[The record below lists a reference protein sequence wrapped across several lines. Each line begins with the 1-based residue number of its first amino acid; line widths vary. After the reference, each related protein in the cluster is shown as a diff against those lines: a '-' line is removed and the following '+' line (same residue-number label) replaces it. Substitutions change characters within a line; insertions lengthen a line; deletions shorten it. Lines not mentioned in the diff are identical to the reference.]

1 MQTKGFFYALMLFAV
16 CFVSAQDVRADEPQP
31 LPRQGGGEAKDV
43 DICIYGSTPAGIMA
57 AYTAKM
63 KGKSVLLVSPT
74 KRLGGMTTGGL
85 GWTDIGDSTSHRR
98 IIKGFAREFYRR
110 IGQHYGMASPTF
122 YFEPKVALAT
132 FKGFLAEAG
141 LKDSIDIWYEW
152 RIVSAEKE
160 GNEVKSIT
168 LEAPSKTPSNSPL
181 QGENKDATTIG
192 TSPYKGEDGRGSGG
206 IERVSV
212 RARVFM
218 DCSYEGDLMARAGI
232 SYTVGREPASQYG
245 EPENGAQCLNKHQ
258 FCDGVD
264 PYVIPGDPSSGLLWG
279 IMPDPMPAKGTGDN
293 HIQAYN
299 YRLTLTK
306 TKPFRPVTAEVPDNY
321 DPQKYELLFR
331 WMAKK
336 GWSGYGDCIKW
347 TYMKDASGPN
357 SWNAYKTDNNN
368 NGAFSTDMIGY
379 SWDYPEAT
387 YEQRDS
393 IAKLHED
400 YTKGLLYILWTDPR
414 VPKNIHDEYNQWG
427 YPLDEYEDNENFTP
441 QLYIREARRMLGRM
455 VMTEDYCLKNK
466 VANDPIAWG
475 AYTMDSH
482 NCGRYVVNGQVK
494 NEGDVQRHLTK
505 GPYNISYRAVTPKE
519 SEARN
524 VLVPVCLSASHIAYG
539 SIRMEPVYMVLGETT
554 ALAAVQAIDE
564 HDGCVQRV
572 DPSRCIA
579 QLENG
584 LDIDVPA
591 PSPVEGNSMAVDITS
606 RVLANPSFEQSYTK
620 NTLPPTGWLELP
632 AGTTLQRSMNK
643 TARNKDGQQAY
654 VCKPAQNSTITTP
667 LHLYQQVPAEKL
679 GAGIY
684 KVSCRMWVEKDFY
697 GTACL
702 FAAPTPDLK
711 EEGSLGEDEA
721 LPKRGSGEGASVQ
734 YWTNE
739 PYYRNGTQ
747 GYDNLTYTDYRTT
760 FARHAGGFTAAQN
773 MQRMVVYVTL
783 QDGDGLMLG
792 IRTSSANQA
801 SDKNGAGYFMVD
813 DFHVEKVTQQPLSQ
827 DEFCDQVLVNYDF
840 EKNPKGVT
848 YDWNVKTTVNE
859 AGNGPILG
867 WQSNAWTDN
876 YGGVSDGTN
885 LEWKW
890 AGYVA
895 STSGVIP
902 NDFRLYQTIPAEKLT
917 PGIYEVN
924 ARMWQYQSKLGITR
938 LYGQTLPLKGGGGSC
953 SVQYYGVESKYPA
966 SVLTEGETATFA
978 GLSANT
984 TTGRV
989 NDMSLDI
996 EVGEGEDLEIGIKS
1010 GYGLES
1016 NKTAGANHGK
1026 FYVDLVRTWKV
1037 SDLPV
1042 AYDENSDENVIVP
1055 RAYNNKVILNKTFT
1069 NGEWQW
1075 VCLPFSLNQAD
1086 IETIFGK
1093 GTKVEFLEPLGY
1105 YGGVEE
1111 GQETSHESHPQYISS
1126 NVIEAGWP
1134 FRIRPT
1140 DALPSPIILE
1150 HVRVTRDSPVDE
1162 YTQDASYRI
1171 DGQHSYYSIVGT
1183 FQKTDEAPAFSAIL
1197 TYTDPTGIEEVKSE
1211 KIKVNNEGA
1220 SWYDLGGGRVPF
1232 PVKGGI
1238 YVTKGKSVLK

>member
-1 MQTKGFFYALMLFAV
+1 MARHSLTLLLSAVALLLSSGIQARPEESITPEEMLY
-16 CFVSAQDVRADEPQP
+16 
-31 LPRQGGGEAKDV
+31 
-43 DICIYGSTPAGIMA
+43 DICVYGSTPAGIMA
-57 AYTAKM
+57 AYTAKL

-74 KRLGGMTTGGL
+74 KRIGGLTAGGL

-132 FKGFLAEAG
+132 FKGFLSEVG
-141 LKDSIDIWYEW
+141 LKDTTDIWYQW

-168 LEAPSKTPSNSPL
+168 LE
-181 QGENKDATTIG
+181 DATNKETPQR
-192 TSPYKGEDGRGSGG
+192 T
-206 IERVSV
+206 V
-212 RARVFM
+212 RARIFM

-232 SYTVGREPASQYG
+232 TYTVGRESKNKYN

-264 PYVIPGDPSSGLLWG
+264 PYVVPGDPSSGLLWG
-279 IMPDPMPAKGTGDN
+279 IMSDPMPANGTGDN

-306 TKPFRPVTAEVPDNY
+306 TKPFRSITAQVPDNY
-321 DPQKYELLFR
+321 DPSKYELLFR
-331 WMAKK
+331 WMEKK
-336 GWSGYGDCIKW
+336 GWSGYGDCLKW
-347 TYMKDASGPN
+347 TYMKDSSGPN

-414 VPKNIHDEYNQWG
+414 VPKNIRDEYNLWG

-441 QLYIREARRMLGRM
+441 QLYIREARRMMGRM

-466 VANDPIAWG
+466 EANDPIAWG

-519 SEARN
+519 ADARN
-524 VLVPVCLSASHIAYG
+524 VIVPVCLSASHIAYG

-554 ALAAVQAIDE
+554 ALAAIQAIDE
-564 HDGCVQRV
+564 HDCCVQEV

-584 LDIDVPA
+584 LNIERCEELP
-591 PSPVEGNSMAVDITS
+591 EMMNSVSVDITS
-606 RVLANPSFEQSYTK
+606 RVLANPSFEESFTK
-620 NTLPPTGWLELP
+620 NTQPPTGWMESP
-632 AGTTLQRSMNK
+632 EGMTLQRSMNK
-643 TARNKDGQQAY
+643 TAKNKNGEQAY
-654 VCKPAQNSTITTP
+654 VCKPASGKTINKP
-667 LHLYQQVPAEKL
+667 LKLYQQIPAEKL

-702 FAAPTPDLK
+702 FADNQ
-711 EEGSLGEDEA
+711 
-721 LPKRGSGEGASVQ
+721 RGDNCNVQ
-734 YWTNE
+734 YWTTE
-739 PYYRNGTQ
+739 PYYRNGTS

-760 FARHAGGFTAAQN
+760 FARHAGGFNSSTAQN
-773 MQRMVVYVTL
+773 MQRMVVYITL
-783 QDGDGLMLG
+783 QDGDDLLLG
-792 IRTSSANQA
+792 IRTNSANQA
-801 SDKNGAGYFMVD
+801 SDKSGAGYFMVD
-813 DFHVEKVTQQPLSQ
+813 DFHIEKLAEMPISQ
-827 DEFCDQVLVNYDF
+827 DDFCDEVLTNYDF
-840 EKNPKGVT
+840 EKNPQGIS
-848 YDWNVKTTVNE
+848 YDWNLKTTINE
-859 AGNGPILG
+859 AGNGPIYG

-895 STSGVIP
+895 STNSAIP
-902 NDFRLYQTIPAEKLT
+902 NDFRLYQTIPAEKLE
-917 PGIYEVN
+917 PGIYQVS
-924 ARMWQYQSKLGITR
+924 ARMWQYASKLGITR
-938 LYGQTLPLKGGGGSC
+938 LYGQAGDKT
-953 SVQYYGVESKYPA
+953 SVQYYGVENKYPA
-966 SVLTEGETATFA
+966 SLLTEGETATFA

-989 NDMSLDI
+989 NDMSLDV
-996 EVGEGEDLEIGIKS
+996 EVGEGEDLEIGVKS
-1010 GYGLES
+1010 GYGAES
-1016 NKTAGANHGK
+1016 NNTAGANHGK
-1026 FYVDLVRTWKV
+1026 FYVDLVRAWKV

-1042 AYDENSDENVIVP
+1042 TFDENSNENEIVP
-1055 RAYNNKVILNKTFT
+1055 RAYNNKVVLNKTFV
-1069 NGEWQW
+1069 NGEWQF
-1075 VCLPFSLNQAD
+1075 VCFPFSLNAAD

-1093 GTKVEFLEPLGY
+1093 GTKTLSISPLKGEDLEG
-1105 YGGVEE
+1105 
-1111 GQETSHESHPQYISS
+1111 S
-1126 NVIEAGWP
+1126 IEAGLP
-1134 FRIRPT
+1134 YRICPT
-1140 DALPSPIILE
+1140 DALASPIILE
-1150 HVRVTRDSPVDE
+1150 HVSIST
-1162 YTQDASYRI
+1162 DAPQTI
-1171 DGQHSYYSIVGT
+1171 TTDDNIIIGT
-1183 FQKTDEAPAFSAIL
+1183 FQRTNDAPAFSAII
-1197 TYTDPTGIEEVKSE
+1197 TDNPNSLKDLKDSNDLKDPKDTWYNLSGQPATLPLKGIGGS
-1211 KIKVNNEGA
+1211 GA
-1220 SWYDLGGGRVPF
+1220 IL
-1232 PVKGGI
+1232 
-1238 YVTKGKSVLK
+1238 VTKGLKMQR

>member
-1 MQTKGFFYALMLFAV
+1 MKHYSLTLLLAAAMMLLAMSIQARPEETIPNEGTV
-16 CFVSAQDVRADEPQP
+16 Y
-31 LPRQGGGEAKDV
+31 
-43 DICIYGSTPAGIMA
+43 DICVYGSTPAGIMA
-57 AYTAKM
+57 AYTAKL

-74 KRLGGMTTGGL
+74 KRIGGMTAGGL

-132 FKGFLAEAG
+132 FRGFLDEAG
-141 LKDSIDIWYEW
+141 LKDTTDIWYEW

-160 GNEVKSIT
+160 GNEVKSIS
-168 LEAPSKTPSNSPL
+168 LSPVL
-181 QGENKDATTIG
+181 
-192 TSPYKGEDGRGSGG
+192 PKGEGVRT
-206 IERVSV
+206 V
-212 RARVFM
+212 RARIFI

-232 SYTVGREPASQYG
+232 TYTVGRESKNKYN

-279 IMPDPMPAKGTGDN
+279 IMSDPMPANGTGDN

-306 TKPFRPVTAEVPDNY
+306 TKPFRAIPSKVPDNY
-321 DPQKYELLFR
+321 DPSKYELLFR
-331 WMAKK
+331 WMEKK
-336 GWSGYGDCIKW
+336 GWSGYGDCLKW
-347 TYMKDASGPN
+347 TYMKDSSGPN

-400 YTKGLLYILWTDPR
+400 YTKGLLYILWTDER
-414 VPKNIHDEYNQWG
+414 VPKSIRDEFNLWG

-441 QLYIREARRMLGRM
+441 QLYIREARRMIGRM

-466 VANDPIAWG
+466 EANDPIAWG

-482 NCGRYVVNGQVK
+482 NCGRYVVNGMVK

-519 SEARN
+519 SEAKN
-524 VLVPVCLSASHIAYG
+524 VIVPVCLSASHIAYG

-554 ALAAVQAIDE
+554 ALAAIQAIDE
-564 HDGCVQRV
+564 HDCCVQDV
-572 DPSRCIA
+572 DASRCIA

-584 LDIDVPA
+584 LNIDT
-591 PSPVEGNSMAVDITS
+591 PSPDPSPEEERNSVAVDITS
-606 RVLANPSFEQSYTK
+606 RVLTNPSFEESFTK
-620 NTLPPTGWLELP
+620 NTQPPTGWLESP
-632 AGTTLQRSMNK
+632 AGMTLQRSMNK
-643 TARNKDGQQAY
+643 TAKNKDGQQAY
-654 VCKPAQNSTITTP
+654 VCKPASGKTINTP
-667 LHLYQQVPAEKL
+667 LKLHQQIPTEKL

-684 KVSCRMWVEKDFY
+684 KVSCRMWIEKDFY

-702 FAAPTPDLK
+702 FA
-711 EEGSLGEDEA
+711 ESL
-721 LPKRGSGEGASVQ
+721 PSSGGTGKGACNVQ
-734 YWTNE
+734 YWTTE
-739 PYYRNGTQ
+739 PYYRNGTS
-747 GYDNLTYTDYRTT
+747 GYDNITYTDYRTT
-760 FARHAGGFTAAQN
+760 FARHAGGFNSSTAQN
-773 MQRMVVYVTL
+773 MQRMVVYITL
-783 QDGDGLMLG
+783 QDGDDLMLG
-792 IRTSSANQA
+792 IRTNSANQG

-813 DFHVEKVTQQPLSQ
+813 DFHVEKLTEMPVSQ
-827 DEFCDQVLVNYDF
+827 DDFCDEVLTNYDF
-840 EKNPKGVT
+840 EKNPQGIT
-848 YDWNVKTTVNE
+848 YDWNLKTTINE
-859 AGNGPILG
+859 AGNGPIYG

-895 STSGVIP
+895 STSSTIP

-917 PGIYEVN
+917 PGVYEVN
-924 ARMWQYQSKLGITR
+924 ARMWQHASKLGITR
-938 LYGQTLPLKGGGGSC
+938 LYGQALPSSGGTGKGAC
-953 SVQYYGVESKYPA
+953 VQYYGVESKYSA
-966 SVLTEGETATFA
+966 DVLTDGETATFA

-989 NDMSLDI
+989 NDMALDI
-996 EVGEGEDLEIGIKS
+996 EVGEDEDLEIGVKS

-1016 NKTAGANHGK
+1016 NNTAGANHGK
-1026 FYVDLVRTWKV
+1026 FYVDLVRAWKV

-1042 AYDENSDENVIVP
+1042 TYDENTSDNEIVP
-1055 RAYNNKVILNKTFT
+1055 HTYYNKVVLNKQFV
-1069 NGEWQW
+1069 NNEWQY
-1075 VCLPFSLNQAD
+1075 VCFPFSLNAAD

-1093 GTKVEFLEPLGY
+1093 GTKTLSVSPLKGEDLEQEVSPLKGDL
-1105 YGGVEE
+1105 E
-1111 GQETSHESHPQYISS
+1111 GSL
-1126 NVIEAGWP
+1126 EAGLP
-1134 FRIRPT
+1134 YLICPT
-1140 DALPSPIILE
+1140 DVLASPIVLE
-1150 HVRVTRDSPVDE
+1150 HVSITTDTPQ
-1162 YTQDASYRI
+1162 TIAA
-1171 DGQHSYYSIVGT
+1171 DGYLITGT
-1183 FQKTDEAPAFSAIL
+1183 FQKTDDTPAFSATI
-1197 TYTDPTGIEEVKSE
+1197 TEDPDAIKALPQGGSEEE
-1211 KIKVNNEGA
+1211 AI
-1220 SWYDLGGGRVPF
+1220 WYDLSGKKMVNGKWANG
-1232 PVKGGI
+1232 KSI
-1238 YVTKGKSVLK
+1238 LVTKGRKVHR

>member
-1 MQTKGFFYALMLFAV
+1 MKRQGFFCTFLLMAMCLMV
-16 CFVSAQDVRADEPQP
+16 IQDVRADEAQDTV
-31 LPRQGGGEAKDV
+31 KDV

-57 AYTAKM
+57 AYTAKL

-74 KRLGGMTTGGL
+74 KRIGGLTAGGL

-160 GNEVKSIT
+160 GNEVKSIR

-181 QGENKDATTIG
+181 LGENKDATTIG

-212 RARVFM
+212 RARIFM

-232 SYTVGREPASQYG
+232 TYTVGREAASKYG
-245 EPENGAQCLNKHQ
+245 EPENGVQCLNKHQ
-258 FCDGVD
+258 FVDGVD

-279 IMPDPMPAKGTGDN
+279 IMPEPMGNKGDGDN

-306 TKPFRPVTAEVPDNY
+306 TKPFRPITAQVPDNY
-321 DPQKYELLFR
+321 DPSKYELLFR

-336 GWSGYGDCIKW
+336 GWSGYGDCLKW
-347 TYMKDASGPN
+347 TYMKDSSGPN
-357 SWNAYKTDNNN
+357 SWNAMKTDNNN

-414 VPKNIHDEYNQWG
+414 VPQNIRDEFNLWG

-441 QLYIREARRMLGRM
+441 QLYIREARRMIGRM

-466 VANDPIAWG
+466 VADDPIAWG

-482 NCGRYVVNGQVK
+482 NCGRYVVNGMVK

-505 GPYNISYRAVTPKE
+505 GPYNISYRAVTPLE
-519 SEARN
+519 SEAKN
-524 VLVPVCLSASHIAYG
+524 VIVPVCLSASHIAYG

-564 HDGCVQRV
+564 HEGCVQRV

-584 LDIDVPA
+584 LDIDT
-591 PSPVEGNSMAVDITS
+591 PSSIPVEEMNSVAVDITS
-606 RVLANPSFEQSYTK
+606 RVLSNPSFEESFTK
-620 NTLPPTGWLELP
+620 NTLPPTGWQELP
-632 AGTTLQRSMNK
+632 EGMTLQRSMNK
-643 TARNKDGQQAY
+643 TAKNKDGQQAY
-654 VCKPAQNSTITTP
+654 VCKPASGSTIAKP
-667 LHLYQQVPAEKL
+667 LHLYQQIPAKKL

-702 FAAPTPDLK
+702 FADNQ
-711 EEGSLGEDEA
+711 
-721 LPKRGSGEGASVQ
+721 RGDNCNVQ

-739 PYYRNGTQ
+739 PYYRNGTS
-747 GYDNLTYTDYRTT
+747 GYDNITYTDYRTT

-773 MQRMVVYVTL
+773 MQRMEVYITL
-783 QDGDGLMLG
+783 QDGDDLLLG
-792 IRTSSANQA
+792 IRTNSANQG

-813 DFHVEKVTQQPLSQ
+813 DFHVEKVTEQPLSQ
-827 DEFCDQVLVNYDF
+827 DEFCDEVLTNYDF

-848 YDWNVKTTVNE
+848 YDWNLKTTINE

-924 ARMWQYQSKLGITR
+924 ARMWQYASKLGITR
-938 LYGQTLPLKGGGGSC
+938 LYGQAGDKC
-953 SVQYYGVESKYPA
+953 VVQYYGVESKYPA

-996 EVGEGEDLEIGIKS
+996 EVGEGEDLEIGVKS
-1010 GYGLES
+1010 GYGLEA

-1042 AYDENSDENVIVP
+1042 TFDENSSDNVIVP
-1055 RAYNNKVILNKTFT
+1055 RAYNNKVVLNKTFK
-1069 NGEWQW
+1069 NGEWQY
-1075 VCLPFSLNQAD
+1075 VCLPFSLNAND

-1093 GTKVEFLEPLGY
+1093 GTKTLSNSPLKGENSGELSENEASPLRGGLVGSGVPFL
-1105 YGGVEE
+1105 VC
-1111 GQETSHESHPQYISS
+1111 
-1126 NVIEAGWP
+1126 
-1134 FRIRPT
+1134 PT
-1140 DALPSPIILE
+1140 DVLPSPIILE
-1150 HVRVTRDSPVDE
+1150 NVRIETDTPQSLPLGGE
-1162 YTQDASYRI
+1162 GGGFIT
-1171 DGQHSYYSIVGT
+1171 GT
-1183 FQKTDEAPAFSAIL
+1183 FQRTGDVPAFSAIV
-1197 TYTDPTGIEEVKSE
+1197 TEDPDGIGEVKSE
-1211 KIKVNNEGA
+1211 KLEVNNEEA
-1220 SWYDLGGGRVPF
+1220 SWYDLGGSRVPF

-1238 YVTKGKSVLK
+1238 YVTKGRSVLK

>member
-1 MQTKGFFYALMLFAV
+1 MKTRGFLYSFLL
-16 CFVSAQDVRADEPQP
+16 SAACLISTLNVQAEEVTTTEK
-31 LPRQGGGEAKDV
+31 EV
-43 DICIYGSTPAGIMA
+43 DICIYGSSPAGIMA
-57 AYTAKM
+57 AYTAKL
-63 KGKSVLLVSPT
+63 KGKSVLLISTT
-74 KRLGGMTTGGL
+74 KRLGGLTTGGL
-85 GWTDIGDSTSHRR
+85 GWTDIGDSISHRR

-110 IGQHYGMASPTF
+110 IGQHYGMATPTF

-132 FKGFLAEAG
+132 FRGFLDEAG
-141 LKDSIDIWYEW
+141 IKDSTDIWYQW

-168 LEAPSKTPSNSPL
+168 LE
-181 QGENKDATTIG
+181 DATNPKVTPQR
-192 TSPYKGEDGRGSGG
+192 T
-206 IERVSV
+206 V
-212 RARVFM
+212 RAKIFM
-218 DCSYEGDLMARAGI
+218 DCGYEGDLMARAGI
-232 SYTVGREPASQYG
+232 TYTVGRESADKYG

-279 IMPDPMPAKGTGDN
+279 IMSEPMPAKGTGDN

-306 TKPFRPVTAEVPDNY
+306 NKPFRPITEKVPDNY
-321 DPQKYELLFR
+321 DPSKYELLFR
-331 WMAKK
+331 WMEKK

-347 TYMKDASGPN
+347 TYMKDSSGPN

-414 VPKNIHDEYNQWG
+414 VPQKIRDEYNLWG

-441 QLYIREARRMLGRM
+441 QLYIREARRMIGRM

-482 NCGRYVVNGQVK
+482 NCGRYVVNGMVK

-519 SEARN
+519 SDARN
-524 VLVPVCLSASHIAYG
+524 VIVPVCLSASHIAYG

-554 ALAAVQAIDE
+554 ALAAIQALDE

-572 DPSRCIA
+572 DPSRCVA

-584 LDIDVPA
+584 LSIERIDALPEVM
-591 PSPVEGNSMAVDITS
+591 NSVSVDITS
-606 RVLANPSFEQSYTK
+606 RVLTNPSFEENFTK
-620 NTLPPTGWLELP
+620 NTLPPTGWQESP

-643 TARNKDGQQAY
+643 TARNKDGLQAY
-654 VCKPAQNSTITTP
+654 VCKPATNSTITTP
-667 LHLYQQVPAEKL
+667 MRLYQQVPAEKL

-684 KVSCRMWVEKDFY
+684 KVSCRMWIEKDFY

-702 FAAPTPDLK
+702 FADNQ
-711 EEGSLGEDEA
+711 
-721 LPKRGSGEGASVQ
+721 RGDNCNVQ

-739 PYYRNGTQ
+739 PYYRNGTS
-747 GYDNLTYTDYRTT
+747 GYDNLTYTDYRTN
-760 FARHAGGFTAAQN
+760 FARHAGGFNSSTAQN
-773 MQRMVVYVTL
+773 MQRMVVYITL
-783 QDGDGLMLG
+783 QDGDDLLLG
-792 IRTSSANQA
+792 VRTSSANQA

-813 DFHVEKVTQQPLSQ
+813 DFHVEKVAEKPLSQ
-827 DEFCDQVLVNYDF
+827 DEFCNSVLTNYDF
-840 EKNPKGVT
+840 EKNPKGIT
-848 YDWNVKTTVNE
+848 YDWNVKTTINE
-859 AGNGPILG
+859 AANGPIYG
-867 WQSNAWTDN
+867 WQSSGWTDN
-876 YGGVSDGTN
+876 YGGVSDGSN

-890 AGYVA
+890 AAYVA
-895 STSGVIP
+895 SASDVIP
-902 NDFRLYQTIPAEKLT
+902 NDFRLYQTIPAEKLE

-924 ARMWQYQSKLGITR
+924 ARMWQYASKLGITR
-938 LYGQTLPLKGGGGSC
+938 LYGQAGNKC

-989 NDMSLDI
+989 NNMALDI
-996 EVGEGEDLEIGIKS
+996 EVGEGEDLEIGVKS
-1010 GYGLES
+1010 GYGAEA

-1026 FYVDLVRTWKV
+1026 FYVDLIRTWKV

-1042 AYDENSDENVIVP
+1042 AYDENASNNDIRP
-1055 RAYNNKVILNKTFT
+1055 RKYNNKVVLNKTFT
-1069 NGEWQW
+1069 NGEWQF
-1075 VCLPFSLNQAD
+1075 VCFPFSLNAAD

-1093 GTKVEFLEPLGY
+1093 GTIVEQMEVLEIDVKEYHASKSNTNEWGY
-1105 YGGVEE
+1105 DEHDGLYYRIV
-1111 GQETSHESHPQYISS
+1111 
-1126 NVIEAGWP
+1126 NKMEAGCP
-1134 FRIRPT
+1134 YLICPT
-1140 DALPSPIILE
+1140 DALASPITLE
-1150 HVRVTRDSPVDE
+1150 HVQITRDDPWE
-1162 YTQDASYRI
+1162 Y
-1171 DGQHSYYSIVGT
+1171 GQGYCYIKGT
-1183 FQKTDEAPAFSAIL
+1183 FQKTDEVPAFSAYIIDDPNGIKIIDNGQQ
-1197 TYTDPTGIEEVKSE
+1197 TTDNDAK
-1211 KIKVNNEGA
+1211 
-1220 SWYDLGGGRVPF
+1220 WYDLQGREMRNNKF
-1232 PVKGGI
+1232 QKGI
-1238 YVTKGKSVLK
+1238 YVTKGKAVRK

>member
-1 MQTKGFFYALMLFAV
+1 MKRQGLFCTFLLVAMCATV
-16 CFVSAQDVRADEPQP
+16 IQDVRADEV
-31 LPRQGGGEAKDV
+31 QGTVKDV

-57 AYTAKM
+57 AYTAKL

-74 KRLGGMTTGGL
+74 KRIGGLTAGGL

-152 RIVSAEKE
+152 RIESAEKE
-160 GNEVKSIT
+160 GNEVKSIS
-168 LEAPSKTPSNSPL
+168 LSPAL
-181 QGENKDATTIG
+181 PQGEGART
-192 TSPYKGEDGRGSGG
+192 
-206 IERVSV
+206 V
-212 RARVFM
+212 RARIFM

-232 SYTVGREPASQYG
+232 TYTVGREAASKYG
-245 EPENGAQCLNKHQ
+245 EPENGVQCLNKHQ
-258 FCDGVD
+258 FVDGVD

-279 IMPDPMPAKGTGDN
+279 IMPEPMGNKGDGDN

-306 TKPFRPVTAEVPDNY
+306 TKPFRSITAQVPDNY
-321 DPQKYELLFR
+321 DPSKYELLFR

-347 TYMKDASGPN
+347 TYMKDSSGPN
-357 SWNAYKTDNNN
+357 SWNAVKTDNNN

-414 VPKNIHDEYNQWG
+414 VPQNIRDEFNLWG

-441 QLYIREARRMLGRM
+441 QLYIREARRMIGRM

-466 VANDPIAWG
+466 VADDPIAWG

-482 NCGRYVVNGQVK
+482 NCGRYVVNGMVK

-505 GPYNISYRAVTPKE
+505 GPYNISYRAVTPLE
-519 SEARN
+519 SEAKN
-524 VLVPVCLSASHIAYG
+524 VIVPVCLSASHIAYG

-564 HDGCVQRV
+564 HNGCVQAV

-584 LDIDVPA
+584 LDIDTPSHA
-591 PSPVEGNSMAVDITS
+591 PGEVMNSVAVDITS
-606 RVLANPSFEQSYTK
+606 RVLSNPSFEESFTK
-620 NTLPPTGWLELP
+620 NTLPPTGWQELP
-632 AGTTLQRSMNK
+632 EGMTLQRSMNK
-643 TARNKDGQQAY
+643 TAKNKDGQQAY
-654 VCKPAQNSTITTP
+654 VCKPATNSTIAKP
-667 LHLYQQVPAEKL
+667 LHLYQRIPAEKL

-702 FAAPTPDLK
+702 FADNQ
-711 EEGSLGEDEA
+711 
-721 LPKRGSGEGASVQ
+721 RGDNCNVQ
-734 YWTNE
+734 YWTTE
-739 PYYRNGTQ
+739 PYYRNGTS
-747 GYDNLTYTDYRTT
+747 GYDNITYTDYRTT

-773 MQRMVVYVTL
+773 MQRMEVYITL
-783 QDGDGLMLG
+783 QDGDDLLLG
-792 IRTSSANQA
+792 IRTNSANQG

-813 DFHVEKVTQQPLSQ
+813 DFHVEKRPPLWGENETVNGQCSMVNGKCRW
-827 DEFCDQVLVNYDF
+827 DDFCDQVLTNYDF

-848 YDWNVKTTVNE
+848 YDWNLKTTINE

-924 ARMWQYQSKLGITR
+924 ARMWQYASKLGITR
-938 LYGQTLPLKGGGGSC
+938 LYGQAGDKC
-953 SVQYYGVESKYPA
+953 VVQYYGVEGKYPA

-996 EVGEGEDLEIGIKS
+996 EVGEGEDLEIGVKS
-1010 GYGLES
+1010 GYGLEA
-1016 NKTAGANHGK
+1016 NKTVGANHGK

-1042 AYDENSDENVIVP
+1042 TFDENASDNVIVP
-1055 RAYNNKVILNKTFT
+1055 RAYNNKVVLNKTFV
-1069 NGEWQW
+1069 NNEWQF
-1075 VCLPFSLNQAD
+1075 VCLPFSLNAAD

-1211 KIKVNNEGA
+1211 KLEVNNEEA
-1220 SWYDLGGGRVPF
+1220 SWYDLGGSRVPF
-1232 PVKGGI
+1232 PAKGGI
-1238 YVTKGKSVLK
+1238 YVTKGRSVLK

>member
-1 MQTKGFFYALMLFAV
+1 MARHSLILLLSAVALLMSSGIQAMPEESITPEETLY
-16 CFVSAQDVRADEPQP
+16 
-31 LPRQGGGEAKDV
+31 
-43 DICIYGSTPAGIMA
+43 DICVYGSTPAGIMA
-57 AYTAKM
+57 AYTAKL

-74 KRLGGMTTGGL
+74 KRIGGLTAGGL

-132 FKGFLAEAG
+132 FKGFLSEVG
-141 LKDSIDIWYEW
+141 LKDTTDIWYQW

-168 LEAPSKTPSNSPL
+168 LE
-181 QGENKDATTIG
+181 DATNKETPQR
-192 TSPYKGEDGRGSGG
+192 T
-206 IERVSV
+206 VC
-212 RARVFM
+212 ARIFM

-232 SYTVGREPASQYG
+232 TYTVGRESKNKYN

-264 PYVIPGDPSSGLLWG
+264 PYVVPGDPSSGLLWG
-279 IMPDPMPAKGTGDN
+279 IMSDPMPANGTGDN

-306 TKPFRPVTAEVPDNY
+306 TKPFRSITAQVPDNY
-321 DPQKYELLFR
+321 DPSKYELLFR
-331 WMAKK
+331 WMEKK
-336 GWSGYGDCIKW
+336 GWSGYGDCLKW
-347 TYMKDASGPN
+347 TYMKDSSGPN

-414 VPKNIHDEYNQWG
+414 VPKNIRDEYNLWG

-441 QLYIREARRMLGRM
+441 QLYIREARRMIGRM

-466 VANDPIAWG
+466 EANDPIAWG

-519 SEARN
+519 ADARN
-524 VLVPVCLSASHIAYG
+524 VIVPVCLSASHIAYG

-554 ALAAVQAIDE
+554 ALAAIQAIDE
-564 HDGCVQRV
+564 HDCCVQEV

-584 LDIDVPA
+584 LNIERCEELPEVM
-591 PSPVEGNSMAVDITS
+591 NSVSVDITS
-606 RVLANPSFEQSYTK
+606 RVLENPSFEESFTK
-620 NTLPPTGWLELP
+620 NTQPPTGWMESP
-632 AGTTLQRSMNK
+632 EGMTLQRSMNK
-643 TARNKDGQQAY
+643 TAKNKDGEQAY
-654 VCKPAQNSTITTP
+654 VCKPASGKTINKP
-667 LHLYQQVPAEKL
+667 LKLYQQIPAEKL

-702 FAAPTPDLK
+702 FADNQ
-711 EEGSLGEDEA
+711 
-721 LPKRGSGEGASVQ
+721 RGDNCNVQ
-734 YWTNE
+734 YWTTE
-739 PYYRNGTQ
+739 PYYRNGTS

-760 FARHAGGFTAAQN
+760 FARHAGGFNSSTAQN
-773 MQRMVVYVTL
+773 MQRMVVYITL
-783 QDGDGLMLG
+783 QDGDDLLLG
-792 IRTSSANQA
+792 IRTNSANQA
-801 SDKNGAGYFMVD
+801 SDKAGAGYFMVD
-813 DFHVEKVTQQPLSQ
+813 DFHIEKLAEMPISQ
-827 DEFCDQVLVNYDF
+827 DDFCDEVLTNYDF
-840 EKNPKGVT
+840 EKNPQGIS
-848 YDWNVKTTVNE
+848 YDWNLKTTINE
-859 AGNGPILG
+859 AGNGPIYG

-895 STSGVIP
+895 STNSSIP
-902 NDFRLYQTIPAEKLT
+902 NDFRLYQTIPAEKLE
-917 PGIYEVN
+917 PGIYQVS
-924 ARMWQYQSKLGITR
+924 ARMWQYASKLGITR
-938 LYGQTLPLKGGGGSC
+938 LYADPLTPFRGNKGRC
-953 SVQYYGVESKYPA
+953 VVQYYGVENKYPA
-966 SVLTEGETATFA
+966 SLLTEGETATFA

-989 NDMSLDI
+989 NDMSLDV
-996 EVGEGEDLEIGIKS
+996 EVGEGEDLEIGVKS
-1010 GYGLES
+1010 GYGAES
-1016 NKTAGANHGK
+1016 NNTAGANHGK
-1026 FYVDLVRTWKV
+1026 FYVDLVRAWKV

-1042 AYDENSDENVIVP
+1042 TFDENSNENEIVP
-1055 RAYNNKVILNKTFT
+1055 RAYNNKVILNKTFV
-1069 NGEWQW
+1069 NGEWQF
-1075 VCLPFSLNQAD
+1075 VCFPFSLNAAD

-1093 GTKVEFLEPLGY
+1093 GTKTLSISPLKGEDLEG
-1105 YGGVEE
+1105 
-1111 GQETSHESHPQYISS
+1111 S
-1126 NVIEAGWP
+1126 IEAGLP
-1134 FRIRPT
+1134 YRICPT
-1140 DALPSPIILE
+1140 DALASPIILE
-1150 HVRVTRDSPVDE
+1150 HV
-1162 YTQDASYRI
+1162 
-1171 DGQHSYYSIVGT
+1171 SISTDTPQTITTDDNIIIGT
-1183 FQKTDEAPAFSAIL
+1183 FQRTDDAPAFSAII
-1197 TYTDPTGIEEVKSE
+1197 TNNPNGIETIQNSKF
-1211 KIKVNNEGA
+1211 KIQNDGA
-1220 SWYDLGGGRVPF
+1220 WYNLGGQPATL
-1232 PVKGGI
+1232 PLKGVGGSGAI
-1238 YVTKGKSVLK
+1238 LVTKGLKMQR

>member
-1 MQTKGFFYALMLFAV
+1 MKRQGFFCTILLVAMCATV
-16 CFVSAQDVRADEPQP
+16 IQDVRAEEA
-31 LPRQGGGEAKDV
+31 QGTVKDV

-57 AYTAKM
+57 AYTAKL

-74 KRLGGMTTGGL
+74 KRIGGLTAGGL

-160 GNEVKSIT
+160 GNEVKSIS
-168 LEAPSKTPSNSPL
+168 LSPAL
-181 QGENKDATTIG
+181 PQGEGART
-192 TSPYKGEDGRGSGG
+192 
-206 IERVSV
+206 V
-212 RARVFM
+212 RARIFM

-232 SYTVGREPASQYG
+232 TYTVGREAASKYG
-245 EPENGAQCLNKHQ
+245 EPENGVQCLNKHQ
-258 FCDGVD
+258 FVDGVD

-279 IMPDPMPAKGTGDN
+279 IMPEPMGNKGDGDN

-306 TKPFRPVTAEVPDNY
+306 TKPFRPITAQVPDNY
-321 DPQKYELLFR
+321 DPSKYELLFR

-336 GWSGYGDCIKW
+336 GWSGYGDCLKW
-347 TYMKDASGPN
+347 TYMKDSSGPN

-414 VPKNIHDEYNQWG
+414 VPQNIRDEFNLWG

-441 QLYIREARRMLGRM
+441 QLYIREARRMIGRM

-466 VANDPIAWG
+466 VADDPIAWG

-482 NCGRYVVNGQVK
+482 NCGRYVVNGMVK

-524 VLVPVCLSASHIAYG
+524 VIVPVCLSASHIAYG

-564 HDGCVQRV
+564 HEGCVQAV

-584 LDIDVPA
+584 LDIDTPSPA
-591 PSPVEGNSMAVDITS
+591 PVEVMNSVAVDITS
-606 RVLANPSFEQSYTK
+606 RVLSNPSFEESFTK
-620 NTLPPTGWLELP
+620 NTLPPTGWQELP
-632 AGTTLQRSMNK
+632 EGMILQRSMNK
-643 TARNKDGQQAY
+643 TAKNKDGQQAY
-654 VCKPAQNSTITTP
+654 VCKPATNSTIAKP
-667 LHLYQQVPAEKL
+667 LRLYQRIPAEKL

-702 FAAPTPDLK
+702 FADNQ
-711 EEGSLGEDEA
+711 
-721 LPKRGSGEGASVQ
+721 RGDNCNVQ
-734 YWTNE
+734 YWTTE
-739 PYYRNGTQ
+739 PYYRNGTS
-747 GYDNLTYTDYRTT
+747 GYDNITYTDYRTT

-773 MQRMVVYVTL
+773 MQRMEVYITL
-783 QDGDGLMLG
+783 QDGDDLLLG
-792 IRTSSANQA
+792 IRTNSANQG

-813 DFHVEKVTQQPLSQ
+813 DFHVEKVTEQPLSQ
-827 DEFCDQVLVNYDF
+827 DEFCDEVLTNYDF
-840 EKNPKGVT
+840 EKNPKGIS
-848 YDWNVKTTVNE
+848 YDWNLKTTINE

-924 ARMWQYQSKLGITR
+924 ARMWQYASKLGITR
-938 LYGQTLPLKGGGGSC
+938 LYGQAGDKC
-953 SVQYYGVESKYPA
+953 VVQYYGVESKYPA

-996 EVGEGEDLEIGIKS
+996 EVGEGEDLEIGVKS

-1042 AYDENSDENVIVP
+1042 TFDENASDNVIVP
-1055 RAYNNKVILNKTFT
+1055 RAYNNKVVLNKTFV
-1069 NGEWQW
+1069 NNEWQF
-1075 VCLPFSLNQAD
+1075 VCLPFSLNAAD

-1197 TYTDPTGIEEVKSE
+1197 TYTDPTGIGEVKSE
-1211 KIKVNNEGA
+1211 KLEVNNEEA
-1220 SWYDLGGGRVPF
+1220 SWYDLGGSRVPF
-1232 PVKGGI
+1232 PAKGGI
-1238 YVTKGKSVLK
+1238 YVTKGRSVLK

>member
-1 MQTKGFFYALMLFAV
+1 MKRQGFFCIFLLVAM
-16 CFVSAQDVRADEPQP
+16 CFTVIQDVRADET
-31 LPRQGGGEAKDV
+31 QGAVKDV

-57 AYTAKM
+57 AYTAKL
-63 KGKSVLLVSPT
+63 KGKSVLLISPT
-74 KRLGGMTTGGL
+74 KRIGGLTAGGL

-132 FKGFLAEAG
+132 FRGFLDEVG
-141 LKDSIDIWYEW
+141 LKDTTDIWYQW
-152 RIVSAEKE
+152 RIESAEKE
-160 GNEVKSIT
+160 GNEVKSIS
-168 LEAPSKTPSNSPL
+168 LSPAL
-181 QGENKDATTIG
+181 SQEEGVRT
-192 TSPYKGEDGRGSGG
+192 
-206 IERVSV
+206 V
-212 RARVFM
+212 RAKIFM

-232 SYTVGREPASQYG
+232 TYTVGREPASKYG
-245 EPENGAQCLNKHQ
+245 EPENGVQCLNKHQ
-258 FCDGVD
+258 FTDGVD

-279 IMPDPMPAKGTGDN
+279 IMPEPMGNKGDGDN

-306 TKPFRPVTAEVPDNY
+306 NKPFRSITAKVPDNY
-321 DPQKYELLFR
+321 DPSKYELLFR
-331 WMAKK
+331 WMEKK
-336 GWSGYGDCIKW
+336 GWSSYGDCLKW
-347 TYMKDASGPN
+347 TYMKDSSGPN
-357 SWNAYKTDNNN
+357 SWNAMKTDNNN

-414 VPKNIHDEYNQWG
+414 VPQNIRDEFNLWG

-441 QLYIREARRMLGRM
+441 QLYIREARRMIGRM

-466 VANDPIAWG
+466 EANDPIAWG

-482 NCGRYVVNGQVK
+482 NCGRYVVNGMVK

-519 SEARN
+519 SEAKN
-524 VLVPVCLSASHIAYG
+524 VIVPVCLSASHIAYG

-564 HDGCVQRV
+564 HDGCVQAV

-584 LDIDVPA
+584 LDIDTPVPDA
-591 PSPVEGNSMAVDITS
+591 DLSGGASVSVDITS
-606 RVLANPSFEQSYTK
+606 RVLANPSFEESFTK
-620 NTLPPTGWLELP
+620 NTLPPTGWQELP
-632 AGTTLQRSMNK
+632 EGMTLQRSMNK
-643 TARNKDGQQAY
+643 TAKNKDGQQAY
-654 VCKPAQNSTITTP
+654 VCKPASGKTINTP
-667 LHLYQQVPAEKL
+667 LKLYQQIPAEKL
-679 GAGIY
+679 GTGIY

-702 FAAPTPDLK
+702 FASPAPAPSPNLSP
-711 EEGSLGEDEA
+711 EEERLSAAELPSSSGE
-721 LPKRGSGEGASVQ
+721 GMGEGASVQ
-734 YWTNE
+734 YWTTE

-747 GYDNLTYTDYRTT
+747 GYDNITYTDYRTT
-760 FARHAGGFTAAQN
+760 FARHAGGFNSSTAQN

-783 QDGDGLMLG
+783 QDGDDLMLG
-792 IRTSSANQA
+792 IRTNSANQG
-801 SDKNGAGYFMVD
+801 SDKAGAGYFMVD
-813 DFHVEKVTQQPLSQ
+813 DFHVEKLAEMPVSQ
-827 DEFCDQVLVNYDF
+827 DDFCDEVLTNYDF

-848 YDWNVKTTVNE
+848 YDWNLKTTINE
-859 AGNGPILG
+859 AGNGPIYG

-890 AGYVA
+890 AAYVA

-924 ARMWQYQSKLGITR
+924 ARMWQHASKLGITR
-938 LYGQTLPLKGGGGSC
+938 LYGQAGDKTC
-953 SVQYYGVESKYPA
+953 VQHYGVESKYPA

-989 NDMSLDI
+989 NNMSLDI
-996 EVGEGEDLEIGIKS
+996 EVGEGEDLEIGVKS

-1016 NKTAGANHGK
+1016 NNTPGANHGK

-1042 AYDENSDENVIVP
+1042 TYDENASDNAIVP
-1055 RAYNNKVILNKTFT
+1055 REYNNKVVLNKQFT
-1069 NGEWQW
+1069 NGEWQY
-1075 VCLPFSLNQAD
+1075 VCFPFSLTAAD
-1086 IETIFGK
+1086 IATIFGK
-1093 GTKVEFLEPLGY
+1093 GTETRPVQNSKTPSDSPSRGRSNRSTKSTS
-1105 YGGVEE
+1105 VEE
-1111 GQETSHESHPQYISS
+1111 SLP
-1126 NVIEAGWP
+1126 IEGEVWRGSVP
-1134 FRIRPT
+1134 FLVCPT
-1140 DALPSPIILE
+1140 DVLPSPIILE
-1150 HVRVTRDSPVDE
+1150 NVRIETETPQTLPLGGE
-1162 YTQDASYRI
+1162 TEGFI
-1171 DGQHSYYSIVGT
+1171 TGT
-1183 FQKTDEAPAFSAIL
+1183 FQRTGDVPAFSAFI
-1197 TYTDPTGIEEVKSE
+1197 TDTDPTRINDVGRDTLKENDDNV
-1211 KIKVNNEGA
+1211 
-1220 SWYDLGGGRVPF
+1220 WYHLDGTQVSNSKRPNGKAIL
-1232 PVKGGI
+1232 
-1238 YVTKGKSVLK
+1238 VTKGRKVRQ

>member
-1 MQTKGFFYALMLFAV
+1 MKRQGFFCTFLLMAMCLMT
-16 CFVSAQDVRADEPQP
+16 SQNVRADET
-31 LPRQGGGEAKDV
+31 QGTVKDV

-57 AYTAKM
+57 AYTAKL

-74 KRLGGMTTGGL
+74 KRIGGLTAGGL

-132 FKGFLAEAG
+132 FKGFLSEVG
-141 LKDSIDIWYEW
+141 LQDSTDIWYEW

-168 LEAPSKTPSNSPL
+168 LEDGTNPKVTP
-181 QGENKDATTIG
+181 QRT
-192 TSPYKGEDGRGSGG
+192 
-206 IERVSV
+206 V
-212 RARVFM
+212 RAKIFM

-232 SYTVGREPASQYG
+232 TYTVGREAASKYG

-279 IMPDPMPAKGTGDN
+279 IMSDPMPAKGTGDN

-306 TKPFRPVTAEVPDNY
+306 TKPFRSITAKVPDNY
-321 DPQKYELLFR
+321 DPSKYELLFR
-331 WMAKK
+331 WMEKK

-347 TYMKDASGPN
+347 TYMKDSSGPN
-357 SWNAYKTDNNN
+357 SWNAMKTDNNN

-414 VPKNIHDEYNQWG
+414 VPQNIRDEFNLWG

-441 QLYIREARRMLGRM
+441 QLYIREARRMIGRM

-466 VANDPIAWG
+466 IAEDPIAWG

-505 GPYNISYRAVTPKE
+505 GPYNISYRAVTPQE

-524 VLVPVCLSASHIAYG
+524 VIVPVCLSASHIAYG

-554 ALAAVQAIDE
+554 ALAAIQAIDE
-564 HDGCVQRV
+564 HDGCVQEV
-572 DPSRCIA
+572 DASRCIA

-584 LDIDVPA
+584 LDIERCETLPDVM
-591 PSPVEGNSMAVDITS
+591 NSVAVDITS
-606 RVLANPSFEQSYTK
+606 RVLTNPSFEKSFTK
-620 NTLPPTGWLELP
+620 TTQPPTGWQELP

-643 TARNKDGQQAY
+643 TAKNKDGQQAY
-654 VCKPAQNSTITTP
+654 VCKPAANSTITTP
-667 LHLYQQVPAEKL
+667 LRLYQQIPAEKL

-702 FAAPTPDLK
+702 FADN
-711 EEGSLGEDEA
+711 E
-721 LPKRGSGEGASVQ
+721 RGDNCNVQ

-739 PYYRNGTQ
+739 PYYRNGTS
-747 GYDNLTYTDYRTT
+747 GYDNITYTDYRTT
-760 FARHAGGFTAAQN
+760 FARHAGGFNSSTAQN
-773 MQRMVVYVTL
+773 MQRMVVYITL
-783 QDGDGLMLG
+783 QEGDDLVLG
-792 IRTSSANQA
+792 IRTNSANQG

-813 DFHVEKVTQQPLSQ
+813 DFHVEKVTEQPLSQ
-827 DEFCDQVLVNYDF
+827 DEFCDEVLTNYDF

-848 YDWNVKTTVNE
+848 YDWNLKTTINE

-895 STSGVIP
+895 STSSIIP
-902 NDFRLYQTIPAEKLT
+902 NDFRLYQTIPAEELT

-924 ARMWQYQSKLGITR
+924 ARMWQYASKLGITR
-938 LYGQTLPLKGGGGSC
+938 LYGQAGDKC

-996 EVGEGEDLEIGIKS
+996 EVGEDEDLEIGVKS

-1016 NKTAGANHGK
+1016 NNTAGANHGK

-1042 AYDENSDENVIVP
+1042 SYDENSAENEIVP
-1055 RAYNNKVILNKTFT
+1055 RSYNNKVVLNKQFT
-1069 NGEWQW
+1069 NGEWQY
-1075 VCLPFSLNQAD
+1075 VCLPFSLNAND

-1093 GTKVEFLEPLGY
+1093 GTEVEELEPLEIDFANNNEADG
-1105 YGGVEE
+1105 EE
-1111 GQETSHESHPQYISS
+1111 TPFELWYNPVSEM
-1126 NVIEAGWP
+1126 EAGCP
-1134 FRIRPT
+1134 YRIRPT
-1140 DALPSPIILE
+1140 DALASPITLQ
-1150 HVRVTRDSPVDE
+1150 HVRVTRKEPW
-1162 YTQDASYRI
+1162 SYHQGGI
-1171 DGQHSYYSIVGT
+1171 LISGT
-1183 FQKTDEAPAFSAIL
+1183 FQKTDEAQAFSAIL
-1197 TYTDPTGIEEVKSE
+1197 TDDPNGIGEVKNE
-1211 KIKVNNEGA
+1211 NLKVKNGA
-1220 SWYDLGGGRVPF
+1220 SWYDLGGSPVPF
-1232 PVKGGI
+1232 PAKGGI
-1238 YVTKGKSVLK
+1238 YVTKGKSIYK

>member
-1 MQTKGFFYALMLFAV
+1 MKRQGFFCTFLLVAMCLTV
-16 CFVSAQDVRADEPQP
+16 IQDVRAE
-31 LPRQGGGEAKDV
+31 EAQDTVKDV

-57 AYTAKM
+57 AYTAKL

-74 KRLGGMTTGGL
+74 KRIGGLTAGGL

-132 FKGFLAEAG
+132 FRGFLDEVG
-141 LKDSIDIWYEW
+141 LKDSTDIWYEW

-160 GNEVKSIT
+160 GNEVKSISLSPIPFPKGT
-168 LEAPSKTPSNSPL
+168 GSLAAESPSSS
-181 QGENKDATTIG
+181 GEGA
-192 TSPYKGEDGRGSGG
+192 
-206 IERVSV
+206 VV
-212 RARVFM
+212 RARIFM

-232 SYTVGREPASQYG
+232 TYTVGREGKDKYN

-279 IMPDPMPAKGTGDN
+279 IMSDPMPANGTGDN

-306 TKPFRPVTAEVPDNY
+306 NKPFRAITAQVPDNY
-321 DPQKYELLFR
+321 DPSKYELLFR
-331 WMAKK
+331 WMEKK
-336 GWSGYGDCIKW
+336 GWSGYGDCLKW
-347 TYMKDASGPN
+347 TYMKDSSGPN

-400 YTKGLLYILWTDPR
+400 YTKGLLYILWTDER
-414 VPKNIHDEYNQWG
+414 VPKSIRDEFNLWG

-441 QLYIREARRMLGRM
+441 QLYIREARRMVGRM

-466 VANDPIAWG
+466 EANDPIAWG

-519 SEARN
+519 EEAKN
-524 VLVPVCLSASHIAYG
+524 VIVPVCLSASHIAYG

-554 ALAAVQAIDE
+554 ALAAIQAIDE
-564 HDGCVQRV
+564 HDCCVQAV
-572 DPSRCIA
+572 DASRCIA

-584 LDIDVPA
+584 FNIEAPMPDVS
-591 PSPVEGNSMAVDITS
+591 PSAGASVSVDVTS
-606 RVLANPSFEQSYTK
+606 RVLVNPSFEESFTK
-620 NTLPPTGWLELP
+620 ATQPPTGWLESP
-632 AGTTLQRSMNK
+632 EGMTLQRSMNK
-643 TARNKDGQQAY
+643 TAKNKDGEQAY
-654 VCKPAQNSTITTP
+654 VCKPASGKTINTP
-667 LHLYQQVPAEKL
+667 LKLYQRIPAEKL

-702 FAAPTPDLK
+702 FADNQH
-711 EEGSLGEDEA
+711 GN
-721 LPKRGSGEGASVQ
+721 RCVVQ
-734 YWTNE
+734 YWTTE
-739 PYYRNGTQ
+739 PYYRNGSQ
-747 GYDNLTYTDYRTT
+747 GYDNLTYTDYSMT
-760 FARHAGGFTAAQN
+760 FARHAGGHTAAQN
-773 MQRMVVYVTL
+773 MERMEVYITL
-783 QDGDGLMLG
+783 QDGDDLVLG
-792 IRTSSANQA
+792 IRTNSANQGA
-801 SDKNGAGYFMVD
+801 DKNGAGYFVVD
-813 DFHVEKVTQQPLSQ
+813 DFHVEKLAKGNKMVNGKWLNGKC
-827 DEFCDQVLVNYDF
+827 DWDVFCDSVLINYDF
-840 EKNPKGVT
+840 EKNPQGVT
-848 YDWNVKTTVNE
+848 YDWNLKTTINE
-859 AGNGPILG
+859 AGNGPIYG

-895 STSGVIP
+895 STSDVIP
-902 NDFRLYQTIPAEKLT
+902 NDFRLFQTIPAEKLE
-917 PGIYEVN
+917 PGIYQVSC
-924 ARMWQYQSKLGITR
+924 RMWQHASKLGITR
-938 LYGQTLPLKGGGGSC
+938 LYGKAGDKTA
-953 SVQYYGVESKYPA
+953 VQYYGVESKYPH
-966 SVLTEGETATFA
+966 LTNPQFDYLTNETATFA

-989 NDMSLDI
+989 NDMALDI
-996 EVGEGEDLEIGIKS
+996 EVGEGEDLEIGVKS

-1016 NKTAGANHGK
+1016 NNTAGANHGK

-1042 AYDENSDENVIVP
+1042 TYDENASDNLILP
-1055 RAYNNKVILNKTFT
+1055 RTYNNKVVLNKHFT
-1069 NGEWQW
+1069 NNEWQY
-1075 VCLPFSLNQAD
+1075 VCLPFSLNQND
-1086 IETIFGK
+1086 IEAIFGK
-1093 GTKVEFLEPLGY
+1093 GTETLSISPLRGEDSEPTDSPSQAFPQRGS
-1105 YGGVEE
+1105 GE
-1111 GQETSHESHPQYISS
+1111 GAG
-1126 NVIEAGWP
+1126 IEAGLP
-1134 FRIRPT
+1134 YRICPA
-1140 DALPSPIILE
+1140 DVLASPIILE
-1150 HVRVTRDSPVDE
+1150 NVRIEADTPQTVTTGG
-1162 YTQDASYRI
+1162 YIIT
-1171 DGQHSYYSIVGT
+1171 GT
-1183 FQKTDEAPAFSAIL
+1183 FQKSDKAPAFSAIV
-1197 TYTDPTGIEEVKSE
+1197 TEDPDGLGEVKNDVDGKLSNG
-1211 KIKVNNEGA
+1211 K
-1220 SWYDLGGGRVPF
+1220 WYHLGGQPAKAFTERGS
-1232 PVKGGI
+1232 GSSAI
-1238 YVTKGKSVLK
+1238 LVTNGKKVRQ

>member
-1 MQTKGFFYALMLFAV
+1 MKRQGFFCTILFVAMCLMTY
-16 CFVSAQDVRADEPQP
+16 QDVRADEA
-31 LPRQGGGEAKDV
+31 QGTVKDV

-57 AYTAKM
+57 AYTAKL

-74 KRLGGMTTGGL
+74 KRIGGLTAGGL

-132 FKGFLAEAG
+132 FKGFLAEVG
-141 LKDSIDIWYEW
+141 LQDSVDIWYEW

-168 LEAPSKTPSNSPL
+168 LEDGTNPKVTP
-181 QGENKDATTIG
+181 QRT
-192 TSPYKGEDGRGSGG
+192 
-206 IERVSV
+206 V
-212 RARVFM
+212 RARIFM

-232 SYTVGREPASQYG
+232 TYTVGREAASKYG

-279 IMPDPMPAKGTGDN
+279 IMSDPMPAKGTGDN

-306 TKPFRPVTAEVPDNY
+306 TKPFRSITAKVPDNY
-321 DPQKYELLFR
+321 DPSKYELLFR
-331 WMAKK
+331 WMEKK

-347 TYMKDASGPN
+347 TYMKDSSGPN
-357 SWNAYKTDNNN
+357 SWNAVKTDNNN

-414 VPKNIHDEYNQWG
+414 VPQNIRDEFNLWG

-441 QLYIREARRMLGRM
+441 QLYIREARRMIGRM

-466 VANDPIAWG
+466 VAEDPIAWG

-505 GPYNISYRAVTPKE
+505 GPYNISYRAVTPQE

-524 VLVPVCLSASHIAYG
+524 VIVPVCLSASHIAYG

-554 ALAAVQAIDE
+554 ALAAIQAIDE
-564 HDGCVQRV
+564 HDGCVQEV
-572 DPSRCIA
+572 DASRCIA

-584 LDIDVPA
+584 LDIERCETLPDVM
-591 PSPVEGNSMAVDITS
+591 NSVAVDITS
-606 RVLANPSFEQSYTK
+606 RVLTNPSFEENFTK
-620 NTLPPTGWLELP
+620 TTQPPTGWQELP

-643 TARNKDGQQAY
+643 TAKNKDGQQAY
-654 VCKPAQNSTITTP
+654 VCKPAANSTITTP
-667 LHLYQQVPAEKL
+667 LRLYQQIPAEKL

-702 FAAPTPDLK
+702 FADN
-711 EEGSLGEDEA
+711 G
-721 LPKRGSGEGASVQ
+721 RGDNCNVQ

-739 PYYRNGTQ
+739 PYYRNGTS
-747 GYDNLTYTDYRTT
+747 GYDNITYTDYRTT
-760 FARHAGGFTAAQN
+760 FARHAGGFNSSTAQN
-773 MQRMVVYVTL
+773 MQRMVVYITL
-783 QDGDGLMLG
+783 QEGDDLVLG
-792 IRTSSANQA
+792 IRTNSANQG

-813 DFHVEKVTQQPLSQ
+813 DFHVEKVTEQPLSQ
-827 DEFCDQVLVNYDF
+827 DEFCDEVLTNYDF

-848 YDWNVKTTVNE
+848 YDWNLKTTINE

-895 STSGVIP
+895 STSSVIP

-924 ARMWQYQSKLGITR
+924 ARMWQYASKLGITR
-938 LYGQTLPLKGGGGSC
+938 LYGQAGDKC
-953 SVQYYGVESKYPA
+953 VVQYYGVESKYPA

-996 EVGEGEDLEIGIKS
+996 EVGEGEDLEIGVKS

-1016 NKTAGANHGK
+1016 NNTAGANHGK

-1042 AYDENSDENVIVP
+1042 SYDENSAENEIVP
-1055 RAYNNKVILNKTFT
+1055 RSYNNKVVLNKQFT
-1069 NGEWQW
+1069 NGEWQY
-1075 VCLPFSLNQAD
+1075 VCLPFSLNAND

-1093 GTKVEFLEPLGY
+1093 GTEVEELEPLEIDFANNNEADG
-1105 YGGVEE
+1105 EE
-1111 GQETSHESHPQYISS
+1111 TPFELWYNPVSEM
-1126 NVIEAGWP
+1126 EAGCP
-1134 FRIRPT
+1134 YRIRPT
-1140 DALPSPIILE
+1140 DALASPITLQ
-1150 HVRVTRDSPVDE
+1150 HVRVTRKEPW
-1162 YTQDASYRI
+1162 SYHQGGI
-1171 DGQHSYYSIVGT
+1171 LITGT
-1183 FQKTDEAPAFSAIL
+1183 FQRTGDTPAFSATI
-1197 TYTDPTGIEEVKSE
+1197 TDDPVGIGEVK
-1211 KIKVNNEGA
+1211 NENSKGKNEA
-1220 SWYDLGGGRVPF
+1220 SWYDLGGSPVPF
-1232 PVKGGI
+1232 PAKDGI
-1238 YVTKGKSVLK
+1238 YVTKGKKVRQ

>member
-1 MQTKGFFYALMLFAV
+1 MKRQGFLCTVLLTAMCLAT
-16 CFVSAQDVRADEPQP
+16 SQNVRADEPQ
-31 LPRQGGGEAKDV
+31 GMVKDV

-57 AYTAKM
+57 AYTAKL
-63 KGKSVLLVSPT
+63 KGKSVLLISPT
-74 KRLGGMTTGGL
+74 KRLGGLTAGGL

-132 FKGFLAEAG
+132 FKGFLAEADI
-141 LKDSIDIWYEW
+141 KDSTDIWYEW
-152 RIVSAEKE
+152 RIESAEKE
-160 GNEVKSIT
+160 GNQVKSIT
-168 LEAPSKTPSNSPL
+168 LSLP
-181 QGENKDATTIG
+181 
-192 TSPYKGEDGRGSGG
+192 KGD
-206 IERVSV
+206 ERRTV
-212 RARVFM
+212 RAKIFM
-218 DCSYEGDLMARAGI
+218 DCGYEGDLMARAGI
-232 SYTVGREPASQYG
+232 SYTVGREGKDKYG

-279 IMPDPMPAKGTGDN
+279 IMSDPMPANGTGDN

-306 TKPFRPVTAEVPDNY
+306 TKPFRPITAQVPDNY
-321 DPQKYELLFR
+321 DPSKYELLFR
-331 WMAKK
+331 WMEKK

-357 SWNAYKTDNNN
+357 SWNAMKTDNNN

-414 VPKNIHDEYNQWG
+414 VPQNIRDEYNLWG
-427 YPLDEYEDNENFTP
+427 YPLDEYEENENFTP

-466 VANDPIAWG
+466 VADDPIAWG

-524 VLVPVCLSASHIAYG
+524 VIVPVCLSASHIAYG

-554 ALAAVQAIDE
+554 ALAAIQAIDE
-564 HDGCVQRV
+564 HDGCVQDV
-572 DPSRCIA
+572 DPSLCIA

-584 LDIDVPA
+584 LNIERHEALPEVT
-591 PSPVEGNSMAVDITS
+591 NSVAVDITS
-606 RVLANPSFEQSYTK
+606 RVLTNPSFEQSFTK
-620 NTLPPTGWLELP
+620 TTLPPTGWQESP
-632 AGTTLQRSMNK
+632 SGMTLQRSMNK
-643 TARNKDGQQAY
+643 TAKNKDGQQAY
-654 VCKPAQNSTITTP
+654 VCKPATNSTITTP
-667 LHLYQQVPAEKL
+667 LRLYQQIPAEKL

-702 FAAPTPDLK
+702 FADNQ
-711 EEGSLGEDEA
+711 
-721 LPKRGSGEGASVQ
+721 RGDNCNVQ

-739 PYYRNGTQ
+739 PYYRNGTS

-760 FARHAGGFTAAQN
+760 FARHAGGFNSSTAQN
-773 MQRMVVYVTL
+773 MQRMVVYITL
-783 QDGDGLMLG
+783 QEGDDLVLG
-792 IRTSSANQA
+792 IRTNSANQG

-813 DFHVEKVTQQPLSQ
+813 DFHVEKVTQIPLSQ
-827 DEFCDQVLVNYDF
+827 DEFCDQVLTNYDF
-840 EKNPKGVT
+840 EKNPQGVT
-848 YDWNVKTTVNE
+848 YDWNQKTTINE
-859 AGNGPILG
+859 AANGPILG
-867 WQSNAWTDN
+867 WKSNAWTDN

-902 NDFRLYQTIPAEKLT
+902 NDFRLYQTIPADRLT
-917 PGIYEVN
+917 PGVYEVN
-924 ARMWQYQSKLGITR
+924 ARMWQYASKLGITR
-938 LYGQTLPLKGGGGSC
+938 LYGQAGDKC

-996 EVGEGEDLEIGIKS
+996 EVGEDEDLEIGVKS

-1016 NKTAGANHGK
+1016 NNTAGANHGK

-1042 AYDENSDENVIVP
+1042 SYDENASDNAIIP
-1055 RAYNNKVILNKTFT
+1055 RAYNNKVVLNKTFV
-1069 NGEWQW
+1069 NKEWQY
-1075 VCLPFSLNQAD
+1075 VCLPFSLNAND
-1086 IETIFGK
+1086 IEAIFGK
-1093 GTKVEFLEPLGY
+1093 GTKVSPLPAPPLGECLNAAQSSDKALPQRGSGEGAY
-1105 YGGVEE
+1105 VPAGV
-1111 GQETSHESHPQYISS
+1111 
-1126 NVIEAGWP
+1126 P
-1134 FRIRPT
+1134 FLVCPT
-1140 DALPSPIILE
+1140 DVLPSPIILE
-1150 HVRVTRDSPVDE
+1150 DVRIETDTPQSLTIE
-1162 YTQDASYRI
+1162 GEGGGIIT
-1171 DGQHSYYSIVGT
+1171 GT
-1183 FQKTDEAPAFSAIL
+1183 FQKTGDTPAFSAII
-1197 TYTDPTGIEEVKSE
+1197 TDDPDALDGIEALPKKGSG
-1211 KIKVNNEGA
+1211 EGA
-1220 SWYDLGGGRVPF
+1220 SWYDLGGSRVPF
-1232 PVKGGI
+1232 PAKGGI
-1238 YVTKGKSVLK
+1238 YVTKGKKVHK

>member
-1 MQTKGFFYALMLFAV
+1 MLLDEIKYITTTKTTMKLQGFFGALWLMTMCLVA
-16 CFVSAQDVRADEPQP
+16 SQDVRADEAQSNV
-31 LPRQGGGEAKDV
+31 KDV

-74 KRLGGMTTGGL
+74 KRIGGLTAGGL

-160 GNEVKSIT
+160 GNEVKSISLSPIPFPKGT
-168 LEAPSKTPSNSPL
+168 GSLAAESPSSS
-181 QGENKDATTIG
+181 GEGA
-192 TSPYKGEDGRGSGG
+192 
-206 IERVSV
+206 VV
-212 RARVFM
+212 RARIFM

-232 SYTVGREPASQYG
+232 TYTVGREGKNKYG

-264 PYVIPGDPSSGLLWG
+264 PYVVPGDPSSGLLWG
-279 IMPDPMPAKGTGDN
+279 IMSDPMPANGTGDN

-306 TKPFRPVTAEVPDNY
+306 TKPFRPITAQVPDNY
-321 DPQKYELLFR
+321 DPSKYELLFR
-331 WMAKK
+331 WMEKK
-336 GWSGYGDCIKW
+336 GWSGYGDCLKW
-347 TYMKDASGPN
+347 TYMKDSSGPN

-414 VPKNIHDEYNQWG
+414 VPQNIRDEFNLWG

-441 QLYIREARRMLGRM
+441 QLYIREARRMIGRM

-466 VANDPIAWG
+466 VADDPIAWG

-482 NCGRYVVNGQVK
+482 NCGRYVVNGMVK

-505 GPYNISYRAVTPKE
+505 GPYNISYRAVTPLE
-519 SEARN
+519 SEAKN
-524 VLVPVCLSASHIAYG
+524 VIVPVCLSASHIAYG

-564 HDGCVQRV
+564 HDGCVQAV

-584 LDIDVPA
+584 LDIDT
-591 PSPVEGNSMAVDITS
+591 PSSIPVEEMNSVAVDITS
-606 RVLANPSFEQSYTK
+606 RVLSNPSFEESFTK
-620 NTLPPTGWLELP
+620 NTLPPTGWQELP
-632 AGTTLQRSMNK
+632 EGMTLQRSMNK
-643 TARNKDGQQAY
+643 TAKNKDGQQAY
-654 VCKPAQNSTITTP
+654 VCKPATNSTIAKP
-667 LHLYQQVPAEKL
+667 LHLYQQIPAEKL

-702 FAAPTPDLK
+702 FADNQ
-711 EEGSLGEDEA
+711 
-721 LPKRGSGEGASVQ
+721 RGDNCNVQ

-739 PYYRNGTQ
+739 PYYRNGTS
-747 GYDNLTYTDYRTT
+747 GYDNITYTDYRTT
-760 FARHAGGFTAAQN
+760 FARHAGGFNSSTAQN
-773 MQRMVVYVTL
+773 MQRMEVYITL
-783 QDGDGLMLG
+783 QDGDDLLLG
-792 IRTSSANQA
+792 IRTNSANQG

-813 DFHVEKVTQQPLSQ
+813 DFHVEKVTEQPLSQ
-827 DEFCDQVLVNYDF
+827 DEFCDEVLTNYDF

-848 YDWNVKTTVNE
+848 YDWNLKTTINE
-859 AGNGPILG
+859 ASNGPIYG

-890 AGYVA
+890 AAYVA
-895 STSGVIP
+895 STSSVIP

-924 ARMWQYQSKLGITR
+924 ARMWQYASKLGITR
-938 LYGQTLPLKGGGGSC
+938 LYGQAGDKC
-953 SVQYYGVESKYPA
+953 VVQYYGVESKYPA

-996 EVGEGEDLEIGIKS
+996 EVGEGEDLEIGVKS
-1010 GYGLES
+1010 GYGVED
-1016 NKTAGANHGK
+1016 NNTPGANHGK

-1042 AYDENSDENVIVP
+1042 TYDENASDNVIVP
-1055 RAYNNKVILNKTFT
+1055 RAYNNKVVLNKTFK
-1069 NGEWQW
+1069 NGEWQY
-1075 VCLPFSLNQAD
+1075 VCLPFSLNAND

-1093 GTKVEFLEPLGY
+1093 GTKTSPVQNSKTPSDSPSKGRSNRSTKSTS
-1105 YGGVEE
+1105 VEE
-1111 GQETSHESHPQYISS
+1111 SLP
-1126 NVIEAGWP
+1126 IEGEVWRGSVP
-1134 FRIRPT
+1134 FLVCPT
-1140 DALPSPIILE
+1140 DVLPAPIVLE
-1150 HVRVTRDSPVDE
+1150 NVRIETDTPQAVT
-1162 YTQDASYRI
+1162 A
-1171 DGQHSYYSIVGT
+1171 DGKIITGT
-1183 FQKTDEAPAFSAIL
+1183 FQRTGDVPAFSAIV
-1197 TYTDPTGIEEVKSE
+1197 TDDPDGIGEVKSE
-1211 KIKVNNEGA
+1211 KLEVKNEGA
-1220 SWYDLGGGRVPF
+1220 SWYDLGGSRVPF
-1232 PVKGGI
+1232 PAKGGI
-1238 YVTKGKSVLK
+1238 YVTKGRSVLK

>member
-1 MQTKGFFYALMLFAV
+1 MKRNSMTLLLAAAMMLLATGIKAMPEETTPNEGTV
-16 CFVSAQDVRADEPQP
+16 Y
-31 LPRQGGGEAKDV
+31 
-43 DICIYGSTPAGIMA
+43 DICVYGSTPAGIMA
-57 AYTAKM
+57 AYTAKL

-74 KRLGGMTTGGL
+74 KRIGGLTAGGL

-132 FKGFLAEAG
+132 FRGFLDEVG
-141 LKDSIDIWYEW
+141 LKDTTDIWYEW

-160 GNEVKSIT
+160 GNEVKSIS
-168 LEAPSKTPSNSPL
+168 LSPAL
-181 QGENKDATTIG
+181 
-192 TSPYKGEDGRGSGG
+192 PKGEGVRT
-206 IERVSV
+206 V
-212 RARVFM
+212 RARIFL

-232 SYTVGREPASQYG
+232 TYTVGRESKTKYN

-279 IMPDPMPAKGTGDN
+279 IMSDPMPANGTGDN

-306 TKPFRPVTAEVPDNY
+306 TKPFRAIPSQVPDNY
-321 DPQKYELLFR
+321 DPSKYELLFR
-331 WMAKK
+331 WMEKK
-336 GWSGYGDCIKW
+336 GWSGYGDCLKW
-347 TYMKDASGPN
+347 TYMKDSSGPN

-400 YTKGLLYILWTDPR
+400 YTKGLLYILWTDER
-414 VPKNIHDEYNQWG
+414 VPKNIRDEFNLWG

-441 QLYIREARRMLGRM
+441 QLYIREARRMIGRM

-466 VANDPIAWG
+466 EANDPIAWG

-519 SEARN
+519 SEAKN
-524 VLVPVCLSASHIAYG
+524 VIVPVCLSASHIAYG

-554 ALAAVQAIDE
+554 ALAAIQAIDE
-564 HDGCVQRV
+564 HDCCVQQV

-584 LDIDVPA
+584 LDIEAPVPDT
-591 PSPVEGNSMAVDITS
+591 SVSGNASVSVDITS
-606 RVLANPSFEQSYTK
+606 RVLANPSFEESFTK
-620 NTLPPTGWLELP
+620 NTQPPTGWLESP
-632 AGTTLQRSMNK
+632 EGMTLQRSMNK
-643 TARNKDGQQAY
+643 TAKNKDGQQAY
-654 VCKPAQNSTITTP
+654 VCKPASGKTINTP
-667 LHLYQQVPAEKL
+667 LKLHQQIPAEKL

-684 KVSCRMWVEKDFY
+684 KVSCRMWIEKDFY

-702 FAAPTPDLK
+702 FAEKTPSNSPV
-711 EEGSLGEDEA
+711 EGEDSAQEVSP
-721 LPKRGSGEGASVQ
+721 LRGDLVGSCTVVQ
-734 YWTNE
+734 YWTTE
-739 PYYRNGTQ
+739 PYYRNGTS

-760 FARHAGGFTAAQN
+760 FARHAGGFNSSTAQN
-773 MQRMVVYVTL
+773 MQRMVVYITL
-783 QDGDGLMLG
+783 QDGDDLVLG
-792 IRTSSANQA
+792 IRTNSANQG
-801 SDKNGAGYFMVD
+801 SDKAGAGYFMVD
-813 DFHVEKVTQQPLSQ
+813 DFHIEKLAEENKMVNGKWLNGKCLW
-827 DEFCDQVLVNYDF
+827 DDFCDEVLTNYDF
-840 EKNPKGVT
+840 EKNPQGIT
-848 YDWNVKTTVNE
+848 YDWNLKTTINE
-859 AGNGPILG
+859 AGNGPIYG

-895 STSGVIP
+895 SASSAIP
-902 NDFRLYQTIPAEKLT
+902 NDFRLYQTIPAEKLE

-924 ARMWQYQSKLGITR
+924 CRMWQHASKLGITR
-938 LYGQTLPLKGGGGSC
+938 LYGKAGDKT
-953 SVQYYGVESKYPA
+953 SVQYYGVESKY
-966 SVLTEGETATFA
+966 SHLTNPQFDYLTNETATFA

-996 EVGEGEDLEIGIKS
+996 EVGEGEDLEIGVKS

-1016 NKTAGANHGK
+1016 NNTAGANHGK

-1042 AYDENSDENVIVP
+1042 TYDENASDNQIVP
-1055 RAYNNKVILNKTFT
+1055 HAYYNKVVLNKTFI
-1069 NGEWQW
+1069 NGEWQF
-1075 VCLPFSLNQAD
+1075 VCFPFSLNAAD

-1093 GTKVEFLEPLGY
+1093 GTSLTPALSKG
-1105 YGGVEE
+1105 E
-1111 GQETSHESHPQYISS
+1111 GEMVSGQWSMVNEMQ
-1126 NVIEAGWP
+1126 AGIP
-1134 FRIRPT
+1134 YRIRPT
-1140 DALPSPIILE
+1140 DVLASPIVLE
-1150 HVRVTRDSPVDE
+1150 HVSITSDTPQ
-1162 YTQDASYRI
+1162 TIAA
-1171 DGQHSYYSIVGT
+1171 DGYLITGT
-1183 FQKTDEAPAFSAIL
+1183 FQKTDEVPAFSA
-1197 TYTDPTGIEEVKSE
+1197 TVTEDPDGIREMKNEKLKVK
-1211 KIKVNNEGA
+1211 NEGA
-1220 SWYDLGGGRVPF
+1220 WYDLSGKPSKALPQRGSKEGASIR
-1232 PVKGGI
+1232 
-1238 YVTKGKSVLK
+1238 VTKGKTIIQ

>member
-1 MQTKGFFYALMLFAV
+1 MKRQGLFCTFLLVAMCLTV
-16 CFVSAQDVRADEPQP
+16 IQDVRADET
-31 LPRQGGGEAKDV
+31 QGTVKDV

-57 AYTAKM
+57 AYTAKL

-74 KRLGGMTTGGL
+74 KRIGGLTAGGL

-160 GNEVKSIT
+160 GNEVKSIS
-168 LEAPSKTPSNSPL
+168 LSPAL
-181 QGENKDATTIG
+181 PQGEGART
-192 TSPYKGEDGRGSGG
+192 
-206 IERVSV
+206 V
-212 RARVFM
+212 RARIFM

-232 SYTVGREPASQYG
+232 TYTVGREAASKYG
-245 EPENGAQCLNKHQ
+245 EPENGVQCLNKHQ
-258 FCDGVD
+258 FVDGVD

-279 IMPDPMPAKGTGDN
+279 IMPEPMGNKGDGDN

-306 TKPFRPVTAEVPDNY
+306 TKPFRSITAKVPDNY
-321 DPQKYELLFR
+321 DSSKYELLFR

-347 TYMKDASGPN
+347 TYMKDSSGPN
-357 SWNAYKTDNNN
+357 SWNAMKTDNNN

-414 VPKNIHDEYNQWG
+414 VPQNIRDEFNLWG

-441 QLYIREARRMLGRM
+441 QLYIREARRMIGRM

-466 VANDPIAWG
+466 VADDPIAWG

-482 NCGRYVVNGQVK
+482 NCGRYVVNGMVK

-505 GPYNISYRAVTPKE
+505 GPYNISYRAVTPLE

-524 VLVPVCLSASHIAYG
+524 VIVPVCLSASHIAYG

-564 HDGCVQRV
+564 HEGCVQAV

-584 LDIDVPA
+584 LDIDTPSPA
-591 PSPVEGNSMAVDITS
+591 PVEVMNSVAVDITS
-606 RVLANPSFEQSYTK
+606 RVLSNPSFEESFTK
-620 NTLPPTGWLELP
+620 NTLPPTGWQELP
-632 AGTTLQRSMNK
+632 EGMTLQRSMNK
-643 TARNKDGQQAY
+643 TAKNKDGQQAY
-654 VCKPAQNSTITTP
+654 VCKPATNSTIAKP
-667 LHLYQQVPAEKL
+667 LRLYQRIPAEKL

-702 FAAPTPDLK
+702 FADNQ
-711 EEGSLGEDEA
+711 
-721 LPKRGSGEGASVQ
+721 RGDNCNVQ
-734 YWTNE
+734 YWTTE
-739 PYYRNGTQ
+739 PYYRNGTS
-747 GYDNLTYTDYRTT
+747 GYDNITYTDYRTT

-773 MQRMVVYVTL
+773 MQRMEVYITL
-783 QDGDGLMLG
+783 QDGDDLLLG
-792 IRTSSANQA
+792 IRTNSANQG

-813 DFHVEKVTQQPLSQ
+813 DFHVEKVTEQPLSQ
-827 DEFCDQVLVNYDF
+827 DEFCDEVLTNYDF

-848 YDWNVKTTVNE
+848 YDWNLKTTINE

-924 ARMWQYQSKLGITR
+924 ARMWQYASKLGITR
-938 LYGQTLPLKGGGGSC
+938 LYGQAGDKC
-953 SVQYYGVESKYPA
+953 VVQYYGVEGKYPA

-996 EVGEGEDLEIGIKS
+996 EVGEGEDLEIGVKS

-1042 AYDENSDENVIVP
+1042 TFDEHASDHVIVP
-1055 RAYNNKVILNKTFT
+1055 RAYNNKVVLNKTFV
-1069 NGEWQW
+1069 NDDWQF
-1075 VCLPFSLNQAD
+1075 VCLPFSLNAAD

-1197 TYTDPTGIEEVKSE
+1197 TYTDPTGIGEVKSE
-1211 KIKVNNEGA
+1211 KLEVNNEEA
-1220 SWYDLGGGRVPF
+1220 SWYDLGGSRVPF
-1232 PVKGGI
+1232 PAKGGI
-1238 YVTKGKSVLK
+1238 YVTKGRSVLK

>member
-1 MQTKGFFYALMLFAV
+1 MKRQGFFCTFLLVAMCLTV
-16 CFVSAQDVRADEPQP
+16 IQDVRADET
-31 LPRQGGGEAKDV
+31 QGIVKDV

-57 AYTAKM
+57 AYTAKL

-74 KRLGGMTTGGL
+74 KRIGGLTAGGL

-141 LKDSIDIWYEW
+141 LRDSIDICYEW

-160 GNEVKSIT
+160 GNEVKSIS
-168 LEAPSKTPSNSPL
+168 LSPAL
-181 QGENKDATTIG
+181 PQGEGART
-192 TSPYKGEDGRGSGG
+192 
-206 IERVSV
+206 V
-212 RARVFM
+212 RARIFM

-232 SYTVGREPASQYG
+232 TYTVGREAASKYG
-245 EPENGAQCLNKHQ
+245 EPENGVQCLNKHQ
-258 FCDGVD
+258 FTDGVD

-279 IMPDPMPAKGTGDN
+279 IMPEPMGNKGDGDN

-306 TKPFRPVTAEVPDNY
+306 TKPFRSITAKVPDNY
-321 DPQKYELLFR
+321 DPSKYELLFR
-331 WMAKK
+331 WMEKK
-336 GWSGYGDCIKW
+336 GWSGYGDCLKW
-347 TYMKDASGPN
+347 TYMKDSSGPN
-357 SWNAYKTDNNN
+357 SWNAMKTDNNN

-414 VPKNIHDEYNQWG
+414 VPKNIRDEFNLWG

-441 QLYIREARRMLGRM
+441 QLYIREARRMIGRM

-466 VANDPIAWG
+466 EANDPIAWG

-482 NCGRYVVNGQVK
+482 NCGRYVVNGMVK

-524 VLVPVCLSASHIAYG
+524 VIVPVCLSASHIAYG

-554 ALAAVQAIDE
+554 ALAVVQAIDE
-564 HDGCVQRV
+564 HDGCVQKV

-584 LDIDVPA
+584 LDIDT
-591 PSPVEGNSMAVDITS
+591 PSSIPVEVMNSVAVDITS
-606 RVLANPSFEQSYTK
+606 RVLSNPSFEESFTK
-620 NTLPPTGWLELP
+620 NTQPPTGWQELP
-632 AGTTLQRSMNK
+632 AGMTLQRSMNK
-643 TARNKDGQQAY
+643 TAKNKDGQQAY
-654 VCKPAQNSTITTP
+654 VCKPATNSTIAKP
-667 LHLYQQVPAEKL
+667 LRFYQQVPAEKL

-684 KVSCRMWVEKDFY
+684 QVSCRMWVEKDFY

-702 FAAPTPDLK
+702 FADNQ
-711 EEGSLGEDEA
+711 
-721 LPKRGSGEGASVQ
+721 RGDNCNVQ

-739 PYYRNGTQ
+739 PYYRNGTS
-747 GYDNLTYTDYRTT
+747 GYDNITYTDYRTT
-760 FARHAGGFTAAQN
+760 FARHAGGFNSSTAQN
-773 MQRMVVYVTL
+773 MQRMAVYITL
-783 QDGDGLMLG
+783 QDGDDLLLG
-792 IRTSSANQA
+792 IRTNSANQG

-813 DFHVEKVTQQPLSQ
+813 DFHVEKLTEMPVSQ
-827 DEFCDQVLVNYDF
+827 DDFCDEVLTNYDF
-840 EKNPKGVT
+840 EKNPQGIS
-848 YDWNVKTTVNE
+848 YDWNLKTTINE
-859 AGNGPILG
+859 ASNGPIYG

-895 STSGVIP
+895 STSSTIP

-917 PGIYEVN
+917 PGIYQVS
-924 ARMWQYQSKLGITR
+924 ARMWQHASKLGITR
-938 LYGQTLPLKGGGGSC
+938 LYGQAGDKT
-953 SVQYYGVESKYPA
+953 SVQYYGVESKYSA
-966 SVLTEGETATFA
+966 DVLTEGETATFA

-996 EVGEGEDLEIGIKS
+996 EVGEGENLEIGVKS

-1016 NKTAGANHGK
+1016 NNTAGANHGK
-1026 FYVDLVRTWKV
+1026 FYVDLVRAWKV

-1042 AYDENSDENVIVP
+1042 TYDENASDNNIIP
-1055 RAYNNKVILNKTFT
+1055 RAYNNKVVLNKTFV
-1069 NGEWQW
+1069 NGEWQF
-1075 VCLPFSLNQAD
+1075 VCFPFSLNAAD

-1093 GTKVEFLEPLGY
+1093 GTEVEGN
-1105 YGGVEE
+1105 
-1111 GQETSHESHPQYISS
+1111 T
-1126 NVIEAGWP
+1126 EAGKP

-1140 DALPSPIILE
+1140 DVLPSPIVLE
-1150 HVRVTRDSPVDE
+1150 NVRIETDTPQSLPLGGE
-1162 YTQDASYRI
+1162 EGCFIT
-1171 DGQHSYYSIVGT
+1171 GT
-1183 FQKTDEAPAFSAIL
+1183 FQRTDDTSAFSAIV
-1197 TYTDPTGIEEVKSE
+1197 TENPDGIKALSKRESG
-1211 KIKVNNEGA
+1211 EGA
-1220 SWYDLGGGRVPF
+1220 SWYDLSGKPANPLLQSGSG
-1232 PVKGGI
+1232 KGAI
-1238 YVTKGKSVLK
+1238 YVTKGRKVRK

>member
-1 MQTKGFFYALMLFAV
+1 MKLQGFFGALWLMTMCLVA
-16 CFVSAQDVRADEPQP
+16 SQKVRADEA
-31 LPRQGGGEAKDV
+31 QGNVKDV

-57 AYTAKM
+57 AYTAKL

-74 KRLGGMTTGGL
+74 KRIGGLTAGGL

-160 GNEVKSIT
+160 GNEVKSISLSPIPFPKGT
-168 LEAPSKTPSNSPL
+168 GSLAAESPSSS
-181 QGENKDATTIG
+181 GEGA
-192 TSPYKGEDGRGSGG
+192 
-206 IERVSV
+206 VV
-212 RARVFM
+212 RARIFM

-232 SYTVGREPASQYG
+232 TYTVGREAASKYG
-245 EPENGAQCLNKHQ
+245 EPENGVQCLNKHQ
-258 FCDGVD
+258 FTDGVD

-279 IMPDPMPAKGTGDN
+279 IMPEPMGNKGDGDN

-306 TKPFRPVTAEVPDNY
+306 TKPFRSITAQVPDNY
-321 DPQKYELLFR
+321 DPSKYELLFR

-336 GWSGYGDCIKW
+336 GWSGYGDCLKW
-347 TYMKDASGPN
+347 TYMKDSSGPN

-414 VPKNIHDEYNQWG
+414 VPQNIRDEFNLWG

-441 QLYIREARRMLGRM
+441 QLYIREARRMIGRM

-466 VANDPIAWG
+466 IADDPIAWG

-482 NCGRYVVNGQVK
+482 NCGRYVVNGMVK

-505 GPYNISYRAVTPKE
+505 GPYNISYRAVTPLE
-519 SEARN
+519 SEAKN
-524 VLVPVCLSASHIAYG
+524 VIVPVCLSASHIAYG

-564 HDGCVQRV
+564 HDGCVQAV

-584 LDIDVPA
+584 LDIERYETLPEVM
-591 PSPVEGNSMAVDITS
+591 NSVAVDITS
-606 RVLANPSFEQSYTK
+606 RVLANPSFEESFTK
-620 NTLPPTGWLELP
+620 NTLPPTGWQELP
-632 AGTTLQRSMNK
+632 EGMTLQRSMNK
-643 TARNKDGQQAY
+643 TAKNKDGQQAY
-654 VCKPAQNSTITTP
+654 VCKPATNSTITKP
-667 LHLYQQVPAEKL
+667 LHLYQQIPAEKL

-702 FAAPTPDLK
+702 FADNQ
-711 EEGSLGEDEA
+711 
-721 LPKRGSGEGASVQ
+721 RGDNCNVQ

-739 PYYRNGTQ
+739 PYYRNGTS

-760 FARHAGGFTAAQN
+760 FARHAGGFNSSTAQN
-773 MQRMVVYVTL
+773 MQRMEVYITL
-783 QDGDGLMLG
+783 QEGDDLLLG
-792 IRTSSANQA
+792 IRTNSANQG

-813 DFHVEKVTQQPLSQ
+813 DFHVEKVTEQPLSQ
-827 DEFCDQVLVNYDF
+827 DEFCDEVLTNYDF

-848 YDWNVKTTVNE
+848 YDWNLKTTINE
-859 AGNGPILG
+859 ASNGPIYG

-890 AGYVA
+890 AAYVA

-924 ARMWQYQSKLGITR
+924 ARMWQYASKLGITR
-938 LYGQTLPLKGGGGSC
+938 LYGQAGDKC
-953 SVQYYGVESKYPA
+953 VVQYYGVESKYPA

-989 NDMSLDI
+989 NDMSIDI
-996 EVGEGEDLEIGIKS
+996 EVDEGEDLEIGVKS
-1010 GYGLES
+1010 GYGVED
-1016 NKTAGANHGK
+1016 NNTPGANHGK

-1037 SDLPV
+1037 SDLPIT
-1042 AYDENSDENVIVP
+1042 YDESSSENVIVP
-1055 RAYNNKVILNKTFT
+1055 RAYNNKVVLNKTFK
-1069 NGEWQW
+1069 NGEWQY
-1075 VCLPFSLNQAD
+1075 VCLPFSLNAND

-1093 GTKVEFLEPLGY
+1093 GTKTSPVQNSKTPSDFCPPSGEALPNCSATNGQLPSRGRSNRSTKSTS
-1105 YGGVEE
+1105 VEE
-1111 GQETSHESHPQYISS
+1111 SLP
-1126 NVIEAGWP
+1126 IEGEVWRGSVP
-1134 FRIRPT
+1134 FLVCPT
-1140 DALPSPIILE
+1140 DVLPAPIVLE
-1150 HVRVTRDSPVDE
+1150 NVRIETDTPQTVT
-1162 YTQDASYRI
+1162 A
-1171 DGQHSYYSIVGT
+1171 DGKIITGT
-1183 FQKTDEAPAFSAIL
+1183 FQRTGDVPAFSAIV
-1197 TYTDPTGIEEVKSE
+1197 TDDPDGIGEVKSE
-1211 KIKVNNEGA
+1211 KLEVKNEEA
-1220 SWYDLGGGRVPF
+1220 SWYDLGGSRVPF
-1232 PVKGGI
+1232 PAKGGI
-1238 YVTKGKSVLK
+1238 YVTKGRSVLK

>member
-1 MQTKGFFYALMLFAV
+1 MKLHSLTFLLSAVALLLT
-16 CFVSAQDVRADEPQP
+16 SSIQ
-31 LPRQGGGEAKDV
+31 AKPEETTTSEETLY
-43 DICIYGSTPAGIMA
+43 DICVYGSTPAGIMA
-57 AYTAKM
+57 AYTAKL

-74 KRLGGMTTGGL
+74 KRIGGLTAGGL

-132 FKGFLAEAG
+132 FRGFLDEVG
-141 LKDSIDIWYEW
+141 LKDTTDIWYQW

-168 LEAPSKTPSNSPL
+168 LE
-181 QGENKDATTIG
+181 DATNPKVTPQR
-192 TSPYKGEDGRGSGG
+192 T
-206 IERVSV
+206 VH
-212 RARVFM
+212 ARIFM

-232 SYTVGREPASQYG
+232 TYTVGRESKTKYN

-264 PYVIPGDPSSGLLWG
+264 PYVVPGDPSSGLLWG
-279 IMPDPMPAKGTGDN
+279 IMSDPMPANGTGDN

-306 TKPFRPVTAEVPDNY
+306 TKPFRSITAKVPDNY
-321 DPQKYELLFR
+321 DPSKYELLFR
-331 WMAKK
+331 WMEKK
-336 GWSGYGDCIKW
+336 GWSGYGDCLKW
-347 TYMKDASGPN
+347 TYMKDSSGPN
-357 SWNAYKTDNNN
+357 SWNAVKTDNNN

-414 VPKNIHDEYNQWG
+414 VPQSIRDEYNLWG

-441 QLYIREARRMLGRM
+441 QLYIREARRMIGRM

-505 GPYNISYRAVTPKE
+505 GPYNISYKAVTPKE

-524 VLVPVCLSASHIAYG
+524 VIVPVCLSASHIAYG

-554 ALAAVQAIDE
+554 ALAAIQAIDE
-564 HDGCVQRV
+564 HNGCVQDV
-572 DPSRCIA
+572 DPSLCIA

-584 LDIDVPA
+584 LNIERCEELPEVM
-591 PSPVEGNSMAVDITS
+591 NSVSVDITS
-606 RVLANPSFEQSYTK
+606 RVLANPSFEESFTK
-620 NTLPPTGWLELP
+620 NTQPPTGWLESP
-632 AGTTLQRSMNK
+632 EGMTLQRSMNK
-643 TARNKDGQQAY
+643 TAKNKDGQQAY
-654 VCKPAQNSTITTP
+654 VCKPASGKTINAP
-667 LHLYQQVPAEKL
+667 LKLYQQIPAEKL

-684 KVSCRMWVEKDFY
+684 KVSCKMWIEKDFY

-702 FAAPTPDLK
+702 FADNQ
-711 EEGSLGEDEA
+711 
-721 LPKRGSGEGASVQ
+721 RGDNCNVQ
-734 YWTNE
+734 YWTTE
-739 PYYRNGTQ
+739 PYYRNGTS
-747 GYDNLTYTDYRTT
+747 GYDNITYTDYRTT
-760 FARHAGGFTAAQN
+760 FARHAGGFNSSTAQN
-773 MQRMVVYVTL
+773 MQRMLVYITL
-783 QDGDGLMLG
+783 QDGDDLLLG
-792 IRTSSANQA
+792 IRTNSANQG
-801 SDKNGAGYFMVD
+801 SDKAGAGYFMVD
-813 DFHVEKVTQQPLSQ
+813 DFHVEKLAGKPVAQ
-827 DEFCDQVLVNYDF
+827 DDFCDKALTNYDF
-840 EKNPKGVT
+840 EKNPQGIS
-848 YDWNVKTTVNE
+848 YDWNLKTTINE
-859 AGNGPILG
+859 ASNGPIYG

-895 STSGVIP
+895 SSNSTIP
-902 NDFRLYQTIPAEKLT
+902 NDFRLYQTIPAEKLE
-917 PGIYEVN
+917 PGIYQVS
-924 ARMWQYQSKLGITR
+924 ARMWQYASKLGITR
-938 LYGQTLPLKGGGGSC
+938 LYGQAGDKT

-966 SVLTEGETATFA
+966 NVLTEGETATFA

-989 NDMSLDI
+989 NDMSLDV
-996 EVGEGEDLEIGIKS
+996 EVGEGEDLEIGVKS

-1016 NKTAGANHGK
+1016 NNTAGGNHGK
-1026 FYVDLVRTWKV
+1026 FYVDLVRAWKV

-1042 AYDENSDENVIVP
+1042 TYDENSAENEIIP
-1055 RAYNNKVILNKTFT
+1055 RAYNNKVVLNKQFV
-1069 NGEWQW
+1069 NNEWQF
-1075 VCLPFSLNQAD
+1075 VCLPFSLNAND

-1093 GTKVEFLEPLGY
+1093 GTEVEFLEPLGI
-1105 YGGVEE
+1105 YGGNEE
-1111 GQETSHESHPQYISS
+1111 GQETPYEPHPRYLPI
-1126 NVIEAGWP
+1126 NVIEAGFP

-1150 HVRVTRDSPVDE
+1150 HVSVTKDSPTEE
-1162 YTQDASYRI
+1162 YTQDTYYRF
-1171 DGQHSYYSIVGT
+1171 DGQHPYYSIVGT
-1183 FQKTDEAPAFSAIL
+1183 FQKTDETPAFSAIL
-1197 TYTDPTGIEEVKSE
+1197 TYTDPTGINEVKSE
-1211 KIKVNNEGA
+1211 GLRVKNE
-1220 SWYDLGGGRVPF
+1220 SWYDLGGKPATL
-1232 PVKGGI
+1232 PQKGNI
-1238 YVTKGKSVLK
+1238 YVTKGKTIYK

>member
-1 MQTKGFFYALMLFAV
+1 MKRQGFFCTLLLMAMCV
-16 CFVSAQDVRADEPQP
+16 MTYQDVRADET
-31 LPRQGGGEAKDV
+31 QGTVKDV

-57 AYTAKM
+57 AYTAKL

-74 KRLGGMTTGGL
+74 KRIGGLTAGGL

-132 FKGFLAEAG
+132 FRSFLDEVG
-141 LKDSIDIWYEW
+141 LKDSTDIWYEW

-168 LEAPSKTPSNSPL
+168 LEKAPSSSPSP
-181 QGENKDATTIG
+181 E
-192 TSPYKGEDGRGSGG
+192 EEGSLRKVFAK
-206 IERVSV
+206 I
-212 RARVFM
+212 FM

-232 SYTVGREPASQYG
+232 TYTVGREPASKYG

-264 PYVIPGDPSSGLLWG
+264 PYVVPGDPSSGLLWG
-279 IMPDPMPAKGTGDN
+279 IMSDPMPAKGTGDN

-306 TKPFRPVTAEVPDNY
+306 NKPFRAITAQVPDNY
-321 DPQKYELLFR
+321 DPSKYELLFR
-331 WMAKK
+331 WMEKK
-336 GWSGYGDCIKW
+336 GWSGYGDCLKW
-347 TYMKDASGPN
+347 TYMKDSSGPN
-357 SWNAYKTDNNN
+357 SWNAMKTDNNN

-400 YTKGLLYILWTDPR
+400 YTKGLLYILWTDER
-414 VPKNIHDEYNQWG
+414 VPQKIRDEFNLWG

-441 QLYIREARRMLGRM
+441 QLYIREARRMIGRM

-466 VANDPIAWG
+466 EAGDPIAWG

-519 SEARN
+519 SEAKN
-524 VLVPVCLSASHIAYG
+524 VIVPVCLSASHIAYG

-554 ALAAVQAIDE
+554 ALAAIQAIDE
-564 HDGCVQRV
+564 HEGCVQAV

-584 LDIDVPA
+584 LDIEA
-591 PSPVEGNSMAVDITS
+591 PSPNPSPGEEGNSVAVDITS
-606 RVLANPSFEQSYTK
+606 RVLANPSFEESFTK
-620 NTLPPTGWLELP
+620 NTQPPTGWLESP
-632 AGTTLQRSMNK
+632 AGMTLQRSMNK
-643 TARNKDGQQAY
+643 TAKNKDGQQAY
-654 VCKPAQNSTITTP
+654 VCKPASGKTINTP
-667 LHLYQQVPAEKL
+667 LKLHQRIPAEKL

-702 FAAPTPDLK
+702 FAAPSPILSPE
-711 EEGSLGEDEA
+711 EEGSSASESLSS
-721 LPKRGSGEGASVQ
+721 SGERFGVGACVQ
-734 YWTNE
+734 YWTTE
-739 PYYRNGTQ
+739 PYYRNGTS
-747 GYDNLTYTDYRTT
+747 GYDNITYTDYRTT
-760 FARHAGGFTAAQN
+760 FARHAGGFNSSTAQN
-773 MQRMVVYVTL
+773 MQRMVVYITL
-783 QDGDGLMLG
+783 QDGDDLVLG
-792 IRTSSANQA
+792 IRTNSANQG
-801 SDKNGAGYFMVD
+801 SDKSGAGYFMVD
-813 DFHVEKVTQQPLSQ
+813 DFHVEKLTEMPVSQ
-827 DEFCDQVLVNYDF
+827 DDFCDEVLTNYDF
-840 EKNPKGVT
+840 EKNPQGIT
-848 YDWNVKTTVNE
+848 YDWNLKTTINE
-859 AGNGPILG
+859 ADNGPIYG

-895 STSGVIP
+895 SSGSTIP
-902 NDFRLYQTIPAEKLT
+902 NDFCLYQTIPAEKLE

-924 ARMWQYQSKLGITR
+924 ARLWQHASKLGITR
-938 LYGQTLPLKGGGGSC
+938 LYGKAGDKT
-953 SVQYYGVESKYPA
+953 SVQYYGVESKYTH
-966 SVLTEGETATFA
+966 LTNPQFDYLTNETATFA

-989 NDMSLDI
+989 NDMALDI
-996 EVGEGEDLEIGIKS
+996 EVGEGEDLEIGVKS

-1016 NKTAGANHGK
+1016 NNTAGANHGK

-1042 AYDENSDENVIVP
+1042 TYDENASDNPIVP
-1055 RAYNNKVILNKTFT
+1055 HTYYNKVVLNKTFV
-1069 NGEWQW
+1069 NNEWQF
-1075 VCLPFSLNQAD
+1075 VCLPFSLNQND

-1093 GTKVEFLEPLGY
+1093 GTSLTPALSQG
-1105 YGGVEE
+1105 E
-1111 GQETSHESHPQYISS
+1111 GEMVNGQWSMVNEMQ
-1126 NVIEAGWP
+1126 AGIP
-1134 FRIRPT
+1134 YRIRPT
-1140 DALPSPIILE
+1140 DALTSPIVLE
-1150 HVRVTRDSPVDE
+1150 HVSITADTPQ
-1162 YTQDASYRI
+1162 TIAA
-1171 DGQHSYYSIVGT
+1171 DGYLITGT
-1183 FQKTDEAPAFSAIL
+1183 FQKTGDTPAFSAIV
-1197 TYTDPTGIEEVKSE
+1197 TEDPDGLGEVKND
-1211 KIKVNNEGA
+1211 VNGNLSNGKWYDLSGKPTKTLPKRGSKEGA
-1220 SWYDLGGGRVPF
+1220 SIFVR
-1232 PVKGGI
+1232 
-1238 YVTKGKSVLK
+1238 KGKKVKF

>member
-1 MQTKGFFYALMLFAV
+1 MKLQGFFCTFLLTAMLTTLV
-16 CFVSAQDVRADEPQP
+16 QGVRADEGTV
-31 LPRQGGGEAKDV
+31 RDV

-57 AYTAKM
+57 AYTAKL

-132 FKGFLAEAG
+132 FKGFLSEANI
-141 LKDSIDIWYEW
+141 KDSTDIWYEW
-152 RIVSAEKE
+152 RIISAEKE
-160 GNEVKSIT
+160 GNLVKSIT
-168 LEAPSKTPSNSPL
+168 LEKAPSPL
-181 QGENKDATTIG
+181 PLLGSASEQPGSENVAL
-192 TSPYKGEDGRGSGG
+192 PQRGSGEG
-206 IERVSV
+206 AFATV
-212 RARVFM
+212 RAKIFM

-232 SYTVGREPASQYG
+232 SYTVGREPASKYG

-258 FCDGVD
+258 FLDGVD
-264 PYVIPGDPSSGLLWG
+264 PYVVPGDPSSGLLWG
-279 IMPDPMPAKGTGDN
+279 IMPGPMPAKGAGDN

-306 TKPFRPVTAEVPDNY
+306 TKPFRSVTAQVPDNY
-321 DPQKYELLFR
+321 DPSKYELLFR

-336 GWSGYGDCIKW
+336 GWSGTGDCLKW

-379 SWDYPEAT
+379 SWDYPEAS

-414 VPKNIHDEYNQWG
+414 VPKNIRDEYNLWG
-427 YPLDEYEDNENFTP
+427 YPLDEYEENENFTP
-441 QLYIREARRMLGRM
+441 QLYIREARRMLGRL

-524 VLVPVCLSASHIAYG
+524 VIVPVCLSASHIAYG

-564 HDGCVQRV
+564 HDGCVQSV

-584 LDIDVPA
+584 LNTDVNTIIPDGMGTI
-591 PSPVEGNSMAVDITS
+591 SVDVTN
-606 RVLANPSFEQSYTK
+606 RVLQNPSFELPFTK
-620 NTLPPTGWLELP
+620 TSQPPTGWVELP
-632 AGTTLQRSMNK
+632 AGTSLQRSMNR
-643 TARNKDGQQAY
+643 TARNKDGAQAY
-654 VCKPAQNSTITTP
+654 VCKPASGSTITTP
-667 LHLYQQVPAEKL
+667 LHLCQRVPAAKL
-679 GAGIY
+679 CAGIY
-684 KVSCRMWVEKDFY
+684 KISCRMWVEKDFY

-702 FAAPTPDLK
+702 FASPTSPAG
-711 EEGSLGEDEA
+711 EEGSLGEDETLA
-721 LPKRGSGEGASVQ
+721 EGGRWKGTVVQ

-739 PYYRNGTQ
+739 PYYRNGTS
-747 GYDNLTYTDYRTT
+747 GYDNLTYTDRRTT
-760 FARHAGGFTAAQN
+760 FARHAGGFNSSTAQN
-773 MQRMVVYVTL
+773 MERMEVYVTL
-783 QDGDGLMLG
+783 HDGEGLVLG
-792 IRTSSANQA
+792 IRTSSANQG
-801 SDKNGAGYFMVD
+801 SDKNGAGYFVVD
-813 DFHVEKVTQQPLSQ
+813 DFHVEKVAEQPLSQ
-827 DEFCDQVLVNYDF
+827 DEFCDQVLTNYDF
-840 EKNPKGVT
+840 EKDPKGRT

-867 WQSNAWTDN
+867 WQCNAWTDN

-890 AGYVA
+890 AAYVA
-895 STSGVIP
+895 STSSVIP
-902 NDFRLYQTIPAEKLT
+902 NDFRLYQTIPSERLT
-917 PGIYEVN
+917 PGVYEVN

-938 LYGQTLPLKGGGGSC
+938 LYGKAGDKC

-989 NDMSLDI
+989 NEMSLDI
-996 EVGEGEDLEIGIKS
+996 EVGEGEDLELGVKS

-1016 NKTAGANHGK
+1016 NNTPGANHGK
-1026 FYVDLVRTWKV
+1026 FYVDLIRTWKV

-1042 AYDENSDENVIVP
+1042 SYDETASDNLILP
-1055 RAYNNKVILNKTFT
+1055 RAYYNKVVLNKTFT
-1069 NGEWQW
+1069 NGDWQW
-1075 VCLPFSLNQAD
+1075 VCLPFSLDAQD
-1086 IETIFGK
+1086 IEAIFGK
-1093 GTKVEFLEPLGY
+1093 GTKTLSNSPLKGENSGELSENEASPLRGGLVGSGIPFL
-1105 YGGVEE
+1105 V
-1111 GQETSHESHPQYISS
+1111 
-1126 NVIEAGWP
+1126 
-1134 FRIRPT
+1134 RPT
-1140 DALPSPIILE
+1140 DVLPAPIVLE
-1150 HVRVTRDSPVDE
+1150 HVRIETDTPQTIPLEGEEGSYVT
-1162 YTQDASYRI
+1162 
-1171 DGQHSYYSIVGT
+1171 GT
-1183 FQKTDEAPAFSAIL
+1183 FQQQDGVPAFSAFV
-1197 TYTDPTGIEEVKSE
+1197 TDDPTPVSTIHSATTKTQSDDG
-1211 KIKVNNEGA
+1211 
-1220 SWYDLGGGRVPF
+1220 WYDLSGRPAAHA
-1232 PVKGGI
+1232 PHARGIRLAKGI
-1238 YVTKGKSVLK
+1238 KVAQK

>member
-1 MQTKGFFYALMLFAV
+1 MKRQGFFCTFLLMAMCLMT
-16 CFVSAQDVRADEPQP
+16 SQNVRADEA
-31 LPRQGGGEAKDV
+31 QGTVKDV

-57 AYTAKM
+57 AYTAKL

-74 KRLGGMTTGGL
+74 KRIGGLTAGGL

-132 FKGFLAEAG
+132 FKGFLSEVG
-141 LKDSIDIWYEW
+141 LQDSTDIWYEW

-160 GNEVKSIT
+160 ENEVKSIT
-168 LEAPSKTPSNSPL
+168 LEKAPSPILSPEEEGSSAAESL
-181 QGENKDATTIG
+181 SSSGERF
-192 TSPYKGEDGRGSGG
+192 GERAGLR
-206 IERVSV
+206 SV
-212 RARVFM
+212 RARIFM

-232 SYTVGREPASQYG
+232 TYTVGREAASKYG

-264 PYVIPGDPSSGLLWG
+264 PYVVPGDPSSGLLWG
-279 IMPDPMPAKGTGDN
+279 IMSDPMPAKGTGDN

-306 TKPFRPVTAEVPDNY
+306 TKPFRSITAKVPDNY
-321 DPQKYELLFR
+321 DPSKYELLFR

-347 TYMKDASGPN
+347 TYMKDSSGPN
-357 SWNAYKTDNNN
+357 SWNAVKTDNNN

-414 VPKNIHDEYNQWG
+414 VPQNIRDEFNLWG

-441 QLYIREARRMLGRM
+441 QLYIREARRMIGRM

-466 VANDPIAWG
+466 IAEDPIAWG

-505 GPYNISYRAVTPKE
+505 GPYNISYRAVTPLE

-524 VLVPVCLSASHIAYG
+524 VIVPVCLSASHIAYG

-554 ALAAVQAIDE
+554 ALAAIQAIDE
-564 HDGCVQRV
+564 HDGCVQAV
-572 DPSRCIA
+572 DASRCIA

-584 LDIDVPA
+584 LDIERCETLPEVM
-591 PSPVEGNSMAVDITS
+591 NSVAVDITS
-606 RVLANPSFEQSYTK
+606 RVLTNPSFEESFTK
-620 NTLPPTGWLELP
+620 TTLPPTGWQELP

-643 TARNKDGQQAY
+643 TAKNKDGQQAY
-654 VCKPAQNSTITTP
+654 VCKPTANSTITKP
-667 LHLYQQVPAEKL
+667 LKLYQQIPAEKL

-702 FAAPTPDLK
+702 FADN
-711 EEGSLGEDEA
+711 E
-721 LPKRGSGEGASVQ
+721 RGDNCNVQ

-739 PYYRNGTQ
+739 PYYRNGTS

-760 FARHAGGFTAAQN
+760 FARHAGGFNSSTAQN
-773 MQRMVVYVTL
+773 MQRMVVYITL
-783 QDGDGLMLG
+783 QEGDDLVLG
-792 IRTSSANQA
+792 IRTNSANQG

-813 DFHVEKVTQQPLSQ
+813 DFHVEKVTEQPLSQ
-827 DEFCDQVLVNYDF
+827 DEFCDQVLTNYDF
-840 EKNPKGVT
+840 EKNPQGVT
-848 YDWNVKTTVNE
+848 YDWNLKTTINE

-895 STSGVIP
+895 STSSVIP

-924 ARMWQYQSKLGITR
+924 ARMWQYASKLGITR
-938 LYGQTLPLKGGGGSC
+938 LYGQAGDKC
-953 SVQYYGVESKYPA
+953 VVQYYGVEGKYPA

-996 EVGEGEDLEIGIKS
+996 EVGEGEDLEIGVKS
-1010 GYGLES
+1010 GYGLEA

-1042 AYDENSDENVIVP
+1042 TFDENASDNVIVP
-1055 RAYNNKVILNKTFT
+1055 RAYNNKVVLNKTFV
-1069 NGEWQW
+1069 NNEWQF
-1075 VCLPFSLNQAD
+1075 VCLPFSLNAAD

-1211 KIKVNNEGA
+1211 KLEVNNEEA
-1220 SWYDLGGGRVPF
+1220 SWYDLGGSRVPF
-1232 PVKGGI
+1232 PAKGGI
-1238 YVTKGKSVLK
+1238 YVTKGRSVLK